1 MSQPAPL
8 NPLTLP
14 LHGSRLIEASAGTGK
29 TFTIALLYVRLV
41 LGGQHSEDH
50 SAFVRPL
57 TPPEILVVT
66 FTNAATQ
73 ELRERIRHRLVEAAA
88 VFRADH
94 QTNKEPRGCRR
105 GGHPTGMSDVAPTD
119 GFTAPPTRHP
129 SGGDPKADLDPLL
142 LQLRGQYPEATW
154 PACARRLEL
163 AAEWMDEAAVSTIH
177 SWCYRMLREHAFDS
191 GSLFSLNLENDQREL
206 EQEVVR
212 DYWRTFYYPLDADAL
227 GSITRYWK
235 SPDKLHEDVRKLLHE
250 SEALGSQRPAPADTL
265 NAAEAE
271 RSATLGTLKAPW
283 PAWLDELVPAL
294 EDAAK
299 RKAFKGQSFNAKSRA
314 SWLGA
319 LREWCESDLE
329 RPALTPAAWKR
340 LTPDGMT
347 EIWKEGAPP
356 CPAAWEALA
365 DMPAALNALPEPR
378 NDLLIHAVQWCK
390 VRMEREQERRAEMG
404 PNDLLTHLDR
414 ALQGPNKDALA
425 AQILRQ
431 FPVALID
438 EFQDTDPIQYRIFNA
453 VYDVA
458 NPRRDAAMLLIG
470 DPKQAIYAF
479 RGADIFTYLQ
489 ARQDTAGRH
498 VTLGTNFRSSRA
510 MVEAVNHCF
519 HYADQHPAGAFLFR
533 EEGGENPLPFLS
545 VAAKGRDEQLVHQ
558 GQPLPAMT
566 LWPLTSE
573 EPLSK
578 TAYQT
583 EMAERCAS
591 YMVELLAAAQSGN
604 KEGKSGF
611 QKGDDL
617 SPLKPSDMAVLV
629 NGLQEARAI
638 RLALASRG
646 VKSVYLSDHDKVFS
660 SPMAKQVER
669 WLRAC
674 AEPLASSRQAEAH
687 LRAALATPVLGLNLA
702 DLDHLQ
708 QNELAWE
715 ARVEQFSHYHR
726 LWQRQGVL
734 PLVRRMMVDFDIP
747 ARLLGEFEEGERL
760 LTDLLHLGEL
770 LQQAS
775 AELDGEHALIRFLY
789 EAITDPESH
798 GDSHKLRLESDADLV
813 KVVTIHKS
821 KGLEYPLVFLPFIAN
836 HRPVSDKD
844 IPLRWHDA
852 QGNLQLSLSADEETL
867 ATADRERLGEDLRK
881 LYVALTRARHATWLG
896 LASLQGLENSAL
908 GYLISGGKTI
918 APAEL
923 TTALEALAQGSEI
936 VVSEP
941 PAPTAQRLALSA
953 QSAEQN
959 AALDHARTPT
969 RPAKEHWWIAS
980 YSALRLSGTLT
991 APTATPLEPTT
1002 AQEATTFEVL
1012 DEPQDISL
1020 MPDDMESLRAKASL
1034 GNLSRESGVYEGLNE
1049 HFERTINNEWASAD
1063 TFHLHKFPR
1072 GPGPGTFLHGL
1083 LEWAGRQGFAAAAND
1098 QDSLNDMLWRRVQL
1112 RGWQAWQEPLASWL
1126 SALLTTPL
1134 PLAAPNQ
1141 QSVALTD
1148 LSSYQVELEFWLA
1161 AKRVN
1166 TQAIDA
1172 LVSKHLLPGVERP
1185 ALDADTLNGMLKGFI
1200 DLAFEHQGRFYVLD
1214 WKSNYLG
1221 PNDSNYEPE
1230 ALRQALLAKRYDLQ
1244 AALYLLAMHRLLKA
1258 RLPDYDP
1265 HQHLGG
1271 SMTVF
1276 LRGSRSPGRG
1286 VFSEPAPVE
1295 LIEAL
1300 DSLFAGA
1307 SFSSPAQEATV

>member
-41 LGGQHSEDH
+41 LGGQHSEDDT
-50 SAFVRPL
+50 AFIRPL

-73 ELRERIRHRLVEAAA
+73 ELRERIRHRLVEAAE
-88 VFRADH
+88 VFRKAPN
-94 QTNKEPRGCRR
+94 TKEA
-105 GGHPTGMSDVAPTD
+105 GHGEGLFPGMEKVAPKD
-119 GFTAPPTRHP
+119 GFTAPSEWPA
-129 SGGDPKADLDPLL
+129 SESADDPLL
-142 LQLRGQYPEATW
+142 VQLRSQYPEATW

-191 GSLFSLNLENDQREL
+191 GSLFSLNLENDQQEL

-212 DYWRTFYYPLDADAL
+212 DYWRTFYYPLDAEAL
-227 GSITRYWK
+227 GSITGYWK
-235 SPDKLHEDVRKLLHE
+235 SPDQLHGQVRKLLAE
-250 SEALGSQRPAPADTL
+250 SEALGSPRPAPEQTL
-265 NAAEAE
+265 SAAQAE
-271 RSATLGTLKAPW
+271 RSARLTELKAPW
-283 PAWLDELVPAL
+283 PAWLDDLVPAL

-314 SWLGA
+314 NWLGA
-319 LREWCESDLE
+319 LREWCDSDAT
-329 RPALTPAAWKR
+329 RPALTDAAWKR
-340 LTPDGMT
+340 LTPDGMA

-356 CPAAWEALA
+356 CPAAWAALA
-365 DMPAALNALPEPR
+365 ELPAALNALPEPR

-390 VRMEREQERRAEMG
+390 VRLEREQERRAEMG

-414 ALQGPNKDALA
+414 ALQGPNKETLA

-453 VYDVA
+453 VYEVA
-458 NPRRDAAMLLIG
+458 KPRRDAAMLLIG

-479 RGADIFTYLQ
+479 RGADIFTYLK
-489 ARQDTAGRH
+489 AREDTAGLH
-498 VTLGTNFRSSRA
+498 VTLGTNYRSSRA
-510 MVEAVNHCF
+510 MVDAVNHCF
-519 HYADQHPAGAFLFR
+519 RYADQHPAGAFLFR
-533 EEGGENPLPFLS
+533 EEGGDNPLPFLP
-545 VAAKGRDEQLVHQ
+545 VDAKGRREQLVHQ

-566 LWPLTSE
+566 LWPLAAD

-591 YMVELLAAAQSGN
+591 YMAELLSAGQQG
-604 KEGKSGF
+604 ESGF
-611 QKGDDL
+611 QTDDTL
-617 SPLKPSDMAVLV
+617 TLLKPSDMAVLV

-638 RLALASRG
+638 RQALASRG

-660 SPMAKQVER
+660 SPMAAQVER

-687 LRAALATPVLGLNLA
+687 LRAALATPALGLSLA
-702 DLDHLQ
+702 ELDHLQ

-715 ARVEQFSHYHR
+715 ERVEQFSHYHR

-747 ARLLGEFEEGERL
+747 ARLLAEFEEGERL

-775 AELDGEHALIRFLY
+775 AELDGEHALIRFLFD
-789 EAITDPESH
+789 AIADPESH

-836 HRPVSDKD
+836 HRPMKADDV
-844 IPLRWHDA
+844 PLRWHDSE
-852 QGNLQLSLSADEETL
+852 GNLQLSLEADDAIL

-896 LASLQGLENSAL
+896 LAPLKGLENSAM
-908 GYLISGGKTI
+908 GYLLKGGS
-918 APAEL
+918 
-923 TTALEALAQGSEI
+923 ALSPEALNNALDKLVEGSEI
-936 VVSEP
+936 QIHQP
-941 PAPTAQRLALSA
+941 PAPTAERVAQVEQSRALG
-953 QSAEQN
+953 
-959 AALDHARTPT
+959 HARTPT

-991 APTATPLEPTT
+991 APVLQPLEPTT
-1002 AQEATTFEVL
+1002 AQEATAFEML
-1012 DEPQDISL
+1012 DEPQ
-1020 MPDDMESLRAKASL
+1020 
-1034 GNLSRESGVYEGLNE
+1034 
-1049 HFERTINNEWASAD
+1049 ERSQPEA
-1063 TFHLHKFPR
+1063 FHLHKFPR

-1083 LEWAGRQGFAAAAND
+1083 LEWAGKQGFNTAAND
-1098 QDSLNDMLWRRVQL
+1098 MEALNDMLWRRVQL
-1112 RGWQAWQEPLASWL
+1112 RGWQAWQEPLAGWL

-1134 PLAAPNQ
+1134 PLAAPTP
-1141 QSVALTD
+1141 QSVALNE
-1148 LSSYQVELEFWLA
+1148 LESYQVELEFWFA

-1221 PNDSNYEPE
+1221 PNDSAYEPE
-1230 ALRQALLAKRYDLQ
+1230 ALRHALLAKRYDLQ

-1286 VFSEPAPVE
+1286 VVGEPAPVE

-1300 DSLFAGA
+1300 DSLFAGEPHA
-1307 SFSSPAQEATV
+1307 TQQEATA

>member
-41 LGGQHSEDH
+41 LGGQHSEDDT
-50 SAFVRPL
+50 AFVRPL

-88 VFRADH
+88 VFRH
-94 QTNKEPRGCRR
+94 QGED
-105 GGHPTGMSDVAPTD
+105 S
-119 GFTAPPTRHP
+119 
-129 SGGDPKADLDPLL
+129 LL
-142 LQLRGQYPEATW
+142 LALRSQYPEATW

-191 GSLFSLNLENDQREL
+191 GSLFSLNLENDQQEL

-212 DYWRTFYYPLDADAL
+212 DYWRTFYYPLDAEAL
-227 GSITRYWK
+227 GSITGYWK
-235 SPDKLHEDVRKLLHE
+235 SPDQLHGQVRKLLAE
-250 SEALGSQRPAPADTL
+250 SEALGSPRPAPEQTL
-265 NAAEAE
+265 SAAQAE
-271 RSATLGTLKAPW
+271 RSARLAELKAPW
-283 PAWLDELVPAL
+283 PAWLDDLVPAL

-314 SWLGA
+314 NWLGA
-319 LREWCESDLE
+319 LREWCDSDAT
-329 RPALTPAAWKR
+329 RPALTDAAWKR
-340 LTPDGMT
+340 LTPDGMA

-365 DMPAALNALPEPR
+365 ELPAALNALPEPR

-390 VRMEREQERRAEMG
+390 VRLEREQERRAEMG

-414 ALQGPNKDALA
+414 ALQGPNKEALA

-453 VYDVA
+453 VYEVA
-458 NPRRDAAMLLIG
+458 KPRRDAAMLLIG

-479 RGADIFTYLQ
+479 RGADIFTYLK
-489 ARQDTAGRH
+489 AREDTAGRH
-498 VTLGTNFRSSRA
+498 VTLGTNYRSSRA

-519 HYADQHPAGAFLFR
+519 RYADEHPAGAFLFR
-533 EEGGENPLPFLS
+533 EEGGDNPLPFLP
-545 VAAKGRDEQLVHQ
+545 VDAKGRSEQLIHQ

-566 LWPLTSE
+566 LWPLAAD

-591 YMVELLAAAQSGN
+591 YMAELLNAGQH
-604 KEGKSGF
+604 GKSGF
-611 QKGDDL
+611 QTDDAL
-617 SPLKPSDMAVLV
+617 TPLKPSDMAVLV

-638 RLALASRG
+638 RQALASRG

-660 SPMAKQVER
+660 SPMAAQVER

-687 LRAALATPVLGLNLA
+687 LRAALATPVLGLSLA
-702 DLDHLQ
+702 ELDHLQ

-715 ARVEQFSHYHR
+715 ERVEQFSHYHR

-734 PLVRRMMVDFDIP
+734 PLVRRIMVDFEIP
-747 ARLLGEFEEGERL
+747 ARLLAEFEEGERL

-775 AELDGEHALIRFLY
+775 AELDGEHALIRFLFD
-789 EAITDPESH
+789 AIADPESH

-836 HRPVSDKD
+836 HRPVKADD
-844 IPLRWHDA
+844 VPLRWHDSE
-852 QGNLQLSLSADEETL
+852 GNLQLSLEADDAIL

-896 LASLQGLENSAL
+896 LAPLKGLENSAL
-908 GYLISGGKTI
+908 GYLLTGGS
-918 APAEL
+918 PL
-923 TTALEALAQGSEI
+923 SPDALPKALDTLVEGSDI
-936 VVSEP
+936 HLGTP
-941 PAPTAQRLALSA
+941 PEPTADRVTPVAESSALG
-953 QSAEQN
+953 
-959 AALDHARTPT
+959 HARTPT

-991 APTATPLEPTT
+991 APVLPPLEPTT
-1002 AQEATTFEVL
+1002 AQEATAFEVL
-1012 DEPQDISL
+1012 DEPQ
-1020 MPDDMESLRAKASL
+1020 E
-1034 GNLSRESGVYEGLNE
+1034 LSQELSQ
-1049 HFERTINNEWASAD
+1049 ERSQPEAY
-1063 TFHLHKFPR
+1063 HLHKFPR

-1083 LEWAGRQGFAAAAND
+1083 LEWAGKQGFDAAAKDREA
-1098 QDSLNDMLWRRVQL
+1098 LNDMLWRRVQL
-1112 RGWQAWQEPLASWL
+1112 RGWQAWQEPLAGWL

-1134 PLAAPNQ
+1134 PLAAPTP
-1141 QSVALTD
+1141 QSVALNE
-1148 LSSYQVELEFWLA
+1148 LESYQVELEFWFA

-1221 PNDSNYEPE
+1221 PNDSAYEPE
-1230 ALRQALLAKRYDLQ
+1230 ALRHALLAKRYDLQ

-1286 VFSEPAPVE
+1286 VVGEPAPVE

-1300 DSLFAGA
+1300 DSLFAGEPHA
-1307 SFSSPAQEATV
+1307 IQQEATA

>member
-41 LGGQHSEDH
+41 LGGQHSEDDT
-50 SAFVRPL
+50 AFVRPL

-88 VFRADH
+88 VFRH
-94 QTNKEPRGCRR
+94 QGED
-105 GGHPTGMSDVAPTD
+105 S
-119 GFTAPPTRHP
+119 
-129 SGGDPKADLDPLL
+129 LL
-142 LQLRGQYPEATW
+142 LALRSQYPEVTW

-191 GSLFSLNLENDQREL
+191 GSLFSLNLENDQQEL

-212 DYWRTFYYPLDADAL
+212 DYWRTFYYPLDAEAL
-227 GSITRYWK
+227 GSITGYWK
-235 SPDKLHEDVRKLLHE
+235 SPDQLHGQVRKLLAE
-250 SEALGSQRPAPADTL
+250 SEALGSPRPAPEQTL
-265 NAAEAE
+265 SAAQAE
-271 RSATLGTLKAPW
+271 RSARLTELKAPW
-283 PAWLDELVPAL
+283 PAWLDDLVPAL

-314 SWLGA
+314 NWLGA
-319 LREWCESDLE
+319 LREWCDSDAT
-329 RPALTPAAWKR
+329 RPALTDAAWKR
-340 LTPDGMT
+340 LTPDGMA

-365 DMPAALNALPEPR
+365 ELPAALNALPEPR

-390 VRMEREQERRAEMG
+390 VRLEREQERRAEMG

-414 ALQGPNKDALA
+414 ALQGPNKEALA

-453 VYDVA
+453 VYEVA
-458 NPRRDAAMLLIG
+458 KPRRDAAMLLIG

-479 RGADIFTYLQ
+479 RGADIFTYLK
-489 ARQDTAGRH
+489 AREDTAGRH
-498 VTLGTNFRSSRA
+498 VTLGTNYRSSRA

-519 HYADQHPAGAFLFR
+519 RYADEHPAGAFLFR
-533 EEGGENPLPFLS
+533 EEGGDNPLPFLP
-545 VAAKGRDEQLVHQ
+545 VDAKGRSEQLIHQ

-566 LWPLTSE
+566 LWPLE
-573 EPLSK
+573 ADEPLSK

-591 YMVELLAAAQSGN
+591 YMAELLSAGQKG
-604 KEGKSGF
+604 ESGF
-611 QKGDDL
+611 QTDDAL
-617 SPLKPSDMAVLV
+617 TPLKPSDMAVLV

-638 RLALASRG
+638 RQALASRG

-660 SPMAKQVER
+660 SPMAAQVER

-687 LRAALATPVLGLNLA
+687 LRAALATPVLGLSLA
-702 DLDHLQ
+702 ELDHLQ

-715 ARVEQFSHYHR
+715 ERVEQFSHYHR

-747 ARLLGEFEEGERL
+747 ARLLAEFEEGERL

-775 AELDGEHALIRFLY
+775 AELDGEHALIRFLFD
-789 EAITDPESH
+789 AIADPESH

-836 HRPVSDKD
+836 HRPVKAEDV
-844 IPLRWHDA
+844 PLRWHDGE
-852 QGNLQLSLSADEETL
+852 GNLQLSLEADDAIL
-867 ATADRERLGEDLRK
+867 ATADRERLREDLRK

-896 LASLQGLENSAL
+896 LAPLKGLENSAL
-908 GYLISGGKTI
+908 GYLLKGGN
-918 APAEL
+918 
-923 TTALEALAQGSEI
+923 ALSPEALNKALDELVEGSEI
-936 VVSEP
+936 QIHQP
-941 PAPTAQRLALSA
+941 PAPTAERVATVEQSSALG
-953 QSAEQN
+953 
-959 AALDHARTPT
+959 HARTPT

-991 APTATPLEPTT
+991 APVLPPLEPTT
-1002 AQEATTFEVL
+1002 AQEATAFEVL
-1012 DEPQDISL
+1012 DEPQ
-1020 MPDDMESLRAKASL
+1020 E
-1034 GNLSRESGVYEGLNE
+1034 LSQELSQ
-1049 HFERTINNEWASAD
+1049 ERSQPEAY
-1063 TFHLHKFPR
+1063 HLHKFPR

-1083 LEWAGRQGFAAAAND
+1083 LEWAGKQGFDTAAND
-1098 QDSLNDMLWRRVQL
+1098 MDALNDMLWRRVQL
-1112 RGWQAWQEPLASWL
+1112 RGWQAWQEPLAGWL

-1134 PLAAPNQ
+1134 PLAAPTP
-1141 QSVALTD
+1141 QSVALNE
-1148 LSSYQVELEFWLA
+1148 LESYQVELEFWFA

-1221 PNDSNYEPE
+1221 PNDSAYEPE
-1230 ALRQALLAKRYDLQ
+1230 ALRHALLAKRYDLQ

-1286 VFSEPAPVE
+1286 VVGEPAPVE

-1300 DSLFAGA
+1300 DSLFAGEPHA
-1307 SFSSPAQEATV
+1307 IQQEATA

>member
-1 MSQPAPL
+1 MTQPTPL

-41 LGGQHSEDH
+41 LGGQHSDDDT
-50 SAFVRPL
+50 AFVRPL

-73 ELRERIRHRLVEAAA
+73 ELRERIRNRLVEAAG
-88 VFRADH
+88 VFRKAPDA
-94 QTNKEPRGCRR
+94 KEA
-105 GGHPTGMSDVAPTD
+105 GHGEGLFPGMEKVAPRD
-119 GFTAPPTRHP
+119 GFTAPSEWPASEP
-129 SGGDPKADLDPLL
+129 SDDPLL
-142 LQLRGQYPEATW
+142 LQLRDQYDEATW

-191 GSLFSLNLENDQREL
+191 GSLFSLDLENDQHEL

-212 DYWRTFYYPLDADAL
+212 DYWRTFYYPLDAEAL
-227 GSITRYWK
+227 GHITRYWK
-235 SPDKLHEDVRKLLHE
+235 SPDELHAQVARLLAE
-250 SEALGSQRPAPADTL
+250 SDALGSQRPDPAETL
-265 NAAEAE
+265 SAAEAE
-271 RSATLGTLKAPW
+271 RQATLSTLKAPW

-314 SWLGA
+314 NWLGA
-319 LREWCESDLE
+319 LREWSESDLE

-340 LTPDGMT
+340 LTPDGMA
-347 EIWKEGAPP
+347 EIWKDGAPP

-365 DMPAALNALPEPR
+365 ELPAALKALPEPR

-390 VRMEREQERRAEMG
+390 VRLEREQERRAEMG
-404 PNDLLTHLDR
+404 PNDLLSHLDR

-453 VYDVA
+453 VYEVA
-458 NPRRDAAMLLIG
+458 KPRRDAAILLIG

-519 HYADQHPAGAFLFR
+519 AYADRQPAGAFLFR
-533 EEGGENPLPFLS
+533 EEGGDNPLPFQP
-545 VAAKGRDEQLVHQ
+545 VTAKGRDEQLVHQ

-566 LWPLTSE
+566 LWALPSD

-591 YMVELLAAAQSGN
+591 HMTELLSAGQQA
-604 KEGKSGF
+604 ESGF
-611 QKGDDL
+611 QKGDPL
-617 SPLKPSDMAVLV
+617 TPLKPSDMAVLV

-660 SPMAKQVER
+660 SPMAGQVER

-687 LRAALATPVLGLNLA
+687 LRAALATPVLGLSLA

-708 QNELAWE
+708 QSELAWE

-747 ARLLGEFEEGERL
+747 ARLLTAFEDGERL

-775 AELDGEHALIRFLY
+775 QELDGEHALIRFLY
-789 EAITDPESH
+789 DAIADPESH

-844 IPLRWHDA
+844 LPLRWHDA
-852 QGNLQLSLSADEETL
+852 HGNLQLSLSADEDTL

-896 LASLQGLENSAL
+896 LAPLKGLENSAI
-908 GYLISGGKTI
+908 GHLINGGKTL
-918 APAEL
+918 APEELAAKLAEL
-923 TTALEALAQGSEI
+923 TEGSDIRVNAPPEPTAL
-936 VVSEP
+936 
-941 PAPTAQRLALSA
+941 RLAPPQQTTTLG
-953 QSAEQN
+953 
-959 AALDHARTPT
+959 HARTPT

-991 APTATPLEPTT
+991 APVLTPLEPTT
-1002 AQEATTFEVL
+1002 AQEATAFEVL
-1012 DEPQDISL
+1012 DEPQ
-1020 MPDDMESLRAKASL
+1020 E
-1034 GNLSRESGVYEGLNE
+1034 LSQELSQLAQPE
-1049 HFERTINNEWASAD
+1049 

-1083 LEWAGRQGFAAAAND
+1083 LEWAGKEGFESAAT
-1098 QDSLNDMLWRRVQL
+1098 DSDGLDDMLWRRVQL
-1112 RGWQAWQEPLASWL
+1112 RGWQAWQAPLAGWL
-1126 SALLTTPL
+1126 TTLLTTPL
-1134 PLAAPNQ
+1134 PLNKSD
-1141 QSVALTD
+1141 SVPLTE
-1148 LSSYQVELEFWLA
+1148 LGSYQVELEFWFA
-1161 AKRVN
+1161 AKEVD

-1221 PNDSNYEPE
+1221 PDDSAYEPE
-1230 ALRQALLAKRYDLQ
+1230 ALRQALLTKRYDLQ

-1258 RLPDYDP
+1258 RLPDYNP

-1286 VFSEPAPVE
+1286 VFAEPAPVE

-1300 DSLFAGA
+1300 DALFAGEPV
-1307 SFSSPAQEATV
+1307 STTSQEATL

>member
-41 LGGQHSEDH
+41 LGGQHSEDDT
-50 SAFVRPL
+50 AFVRPL

-88 VFRADH
+88 VFRH
-94 QTNKEPRGCRR
+94 QGED
-105 GGHPTGMSDVAPTD
+105 S
-119 GFTAPPTRHP
+119 
-129 SGGDPKADLDPLL
+129 LL
-142 LQLRGQYPEATW
+142 LALRSQYPEATW

-191 GSLFSLNLENDQREL
+191 GSLFSLNLENDQQEL

-212 DYWRTFYYPLDADAL
+212 DYWRTFYYPLDAEAL
-227 GSITRYWK
+227 GSITGYWK
-235 SPDKLHEDVRKLLHE
+235 SPDQLHGQVRKLLAE
-250 SEALGSQRPAPADTL
+250 SEALGSPRPAPEQTL
-265 NAAEAE
+265 SAAQAE
-271 RSATLGTLKAPW
+271 RSARLTELKAPW
-283 PAWLDELVPAL
+283 PAWLDDLVPAL

-314 SWLGA
+314 NWLGA
-319 LREWCESDLE
+319 LREWCDSDAT
-329 RPALTPAAWKR
+329 RPALTDAAWKR
-340 LTPDGMT
+340 LTPDGMA

-365 DMPAALNALPEPR
+365 ELPAALNALPEPR

-390 VRMEREQERRAEMG
+390 VRLEREQERRAEMG

-414 ALQGPNKDALA
+414 ALQGPNKEALA

-453 VYDVA
+453 VYEVA
-458 NPRRDAAMLLIG
+458 KPRRDAAMLLIG

-479 RGADIFTYLQ
+479 RGADIFTYLK
-489 ARQDTAGRH
+489 AREDTAGRH

-510 MVEAVNHCF
+510 MVAAVNHCF
-519 HYADQHPAGAFLFR
+519 RYADQHPAGAFLFR
-533 EEGGENPLPFLS
+533 EEGGNNPLPFLP
-545 VAAKGRDEQLVHQ
+545 VDAKGRHEQLVHQ

-566 LWPLTSE
+566 LWPLAAD

-591 YMVELLAAAQSGN
+591 YMAELLNAGQH
-604 KEGKSGF
+604 GKSGF
-611 QKGDDL
+611 QTEDTL
-617 SPLKPSDMAVLV
+617 IPLKPSDMAVLV

-638 RLALASRG
+638 RQALASRG

-660 SPMAKQVER
+660 SPMAAQVER

-687 LRAALATPVLGLNLA
+687 LRAALATPALGLSLA
-702 DLDHLQ
+702 ELDHLQ

-715 ARVEQFSHYHR
+715 ERVEQFSHYHR

-734 PLVRRMMVDFDIP
+734 PLVRRMMVDFEIP
-747 ARLLGEFEEGERL
+747 ARLLAEFEEGERL

-775 AELDGEHALIRFLY
+775 AELDGEHALIRFLFD
-789 EAITDPESH
+789 AIADPESH

-836 HRPVSDKD
+836 HRPVKAEDV
-844 IPLRWHDA
+844 PLRWHDGE
-852 QGNLQLSLSADEETL
+852 GNLQLSLEADDAIL

-896 LASLQGLENSAL
+896 LAPLKGLENSAL
-908 GYLISGGKTI
+908 GYLLTGGS
-918 APAEL
+918 PL
-923 TTALEALAQGSEI
+923 SPDALPKALDTLVEGSDI
-936 VVSEP
+936 HLGTP
-941 PAPTAQRLALSA
+941 PEPTADRVTPVAESSALG
-953 QSAEQN
+953 
-959 AALDHARTPT
+959 HARTPT

-991 APTATPLEPTT
+991 APVLPPLEPTT
-1002 AQEATTFEVL
+1002 AQEATAFEVL
-1012 DEPQDISL
+1012 DEPQ
-1020 MPDDMESLRAKASL
+1020 E
-1034 GNLSRESGVYEGLNE
+1034 LSQELSQ
-1049 HFERTINNEWASAD
+1049 ERSQPEAY
-1063 TFHLHKFPR
+1063 HLHKFPR

-1083 LEWAGRQGFAAAAND
+1083 LEWAGKQGFDAAAKDREA
-1098 QDSLNDMLWRRVQL
+1098 LNDMLWRRVQL
-1112 RGWQAWQEPLASWL
+1112 RGWQAWQEPLAGWL

-1134 PLAAPNQ
+1134 PLAAPTP
-1141 QSVALTD
+1141 QSVALNE
-1148 LSSYQVELEFWLA
+1148 LESYQVELEFWFA

-1221 PNDSNYEPE
+1221 PNDSAYEPE
-1230 ALRQALLAKRYDLQ
+1230 ALRHALLAKRYDLQ

-1286 VFSEPAPVE
+1286 VVGEPAPVE

-1300 DSLFAGA
+1300 DSLFAGEPHA
-1307 SFSSPAQEATV
+1307 IQQEATA

>member
-41 LGGQHSEDH
+41 LGGQHSEDDT
-50 SAFVRPL
+50 AFVRPL

-88 VFRADH
+88 VFRH
-94 QTNKEPRGCRR
+94 QGED
-105 GGHPTGMSDVAPTD
+105 S
-119 GFTAPPTRHP
+119 
-129 SGGDPKADLDPLL
+129 LL
-142 LQLRGQYPEATW
+142 LALRSQYPEATW

-191 GSLFSLNLENDQREL
+191 GSLFSLNLENDQQEL

-212 DYWRTFYYPLDADAL
+212 DYWRTFYYPLDAEAL
-227 GSITRYWK
+227 GSITGYWK
-235 SPDKLHEDVRKLLHE
+235 SPDQLHGQVRKLLAE
-250 SEALGSQRPAPADTL
+250 SEALGSPRPAPEQTL
-265 NAAEAE
+265 SAAQAE
-271 RSATLGTLKAPW
+271 RSARLTELKAPW
-283 PAWLDELVPAL
+283 PAWLDDLVPAL

-314 SWLGA
+314 NWLGA
-319 LREWCESDLE
+319 LREWCDSDAT
-329 RPALTPAAWKR
+329 RPALTDAAWKR
-340 LTPDGMT
+340 LTPDGMA

-365 DMPAALNALPEPR
+365 ELPAALNALPEPR

-390 VRMEREQERRAEMG
+390 VRLEREQERRAEMG

-414 ALQGPNKDALA
+414 ALQGPNKEALA

-453 VYDVA
+453 VYEVA
-458 NPRRDAAMLLIG
+458 KPRRDATMLLIG

-479 RGADIFTYLQ
+479 RGADIFTYLK
-489 ARQDTAGRH
+489 AREDTAGRH
-498 VTLGTNFRSSRA
+498 VTLGTNYRSSRA

-519 HYADQHPAGAFLFR
+519 RYADEHPAGAFLFR
-533 EEGGENPLPFLS
+533 EEGGDNPLPFLP
-545 VAAKGRDEQLVHQ
+545 VEAKGRHERLVHQ

-566 LWPLTSE
+566 LWPLE
-573 EPLSK
+573 ADEPLSK

-591 YMVELLAAAQSGN
+591 YMAELLSAGQKG
-604 KEGKSGF
+604 ESGF
-611 QKGDDL
+611 KTDDTL
-617 SPLKPSDMAVLV
+617 TPLKPSDMAVLV

-638 RLALASRG
+638 RQALASRG

-660 SPMAKQVER
+660 SPMAAQVER

-687 LRAALATPVLGLNLA
+687 LRAALATPVLGLSLA
-702 DLDHLQ
+702 ELDHLQ

-715 ARVEQFSHYHR
+715 ERVEQFSHYHR

-734 PLVRRMMVDFDIP
+734 PLVRRMMVDFEIP
-747 ARLLGEFEEGERL
+747 ARLLAEFEEGERL

-775 AELDGEHALIRFLY
+775 AELDGEHALIRFLFD
-789 EAITDPESH
+789 AIADPESH

-836 HRPVSDKD
+836 HRPVKAEDV
-844 IPLRWHDA
+844 PLRWHDGE
-852 QGNLQLSLSADEETL
+852 GNLQLSLEADDTIL

-896 LASLQGLENSAL
+896 LAPLKGLENSAL
-908 GYLISGGKTI
+908 GYLLKGGN
-918 APAEL
+918 
-923 TTALEALAQGSEI
+923 ALSPEALNNALDKLVEGSEI
-936 VVSEP
+936 QIHQP
-941 PAPTAQRLALSA
+941 PAPTAERVATV
-953 QSAEQN
+953 EQN
-959 AALDHARTPT
+959 SALGHARTPT

-991 APTATPLEPTT
+991 APELPPLEPTT
-1002 AQEATTFEVL
+1002 AQEATAFEVL
-1012 DEPQDISL
+1012 DEPR
-1020 MPDDMESLRAKASL
+1020 E
-1034 GNLSRESGVYEGLNE
+1034 LSQ
-1049 HFERTINNEWASAD
+1049 ERSQLEA
-1063 TFHLHKFPR
+1063 FHLHKFPR

-1083 LEWAGRQGFAAAAND
+1083 LEWAGKQGFDTAAKD
-1098 QDSLNDMLWRRVQL
+1098 RETLNDMLWRRVQL
-1112 RGWQAWQEPLASWL
+1112 RGWQAWQEPLAGWL

-1134 PLAAPNQ
+1134 PLAAPTP
-1141 QSVALTD
+1141 QSVALNE
-1148 LSSYQVELEFWLA
+1148 LESYQVELEFWFA

-1221 PNDSNYEPE
+1221 PNDSAYEPE
-1230 ALRQALLAKRYDLQ
+1230 ALRHALLAKRYDLQ

-1286 VFSEPAPVE
+1286 VVGEPAPVE

-1300 DSLFAGA
+1300 DSLFAGEPHA
-1307 SFSSPAQEATV
+1307 IQQEATA

>member
-41 LGGQHSEDH
+41 LGGQHSDDDT
-50 SAFVRPL
+50 AFVRPL

-88 VFRADH
+88 VFRH
-94 QTNKEPRGCRR
+94 QGED
-105 GGHPTGMSDVAPTD
+105 S
-119 GFTAPPTRHP
+119 
-129 SGGDPKADLDPLL
+129 LL
-142 LQLRGQYPEATW
+142 LALRSQYPEATW

-191 GSLFSLNLENDQREL
+191 GSLFSLNLENDQQEL

-212 DYWRTFYYPLDADAL
+212 DYWRTFYYPLDAEAL
-227 GSITRYWK
+227 GSITSYWK
-235 SPDKLHEDVRKLLHE
+235 SPDQLHGQVRKLLAE
-250 SEALGSQRPAPADTL
+250 SEALGSPRPAPEQTL
-265 NAAEAE
+265 SAAQAE
-271 RSATLGTLKAPW
+271 RSARLAELKAPW
-283 PAWLDELVPAL
+283 PAWLNDLVPAL

-314 SWLGA
+314 NWLSS
-319 LREWCESDLE
+319 LREWCDSDAT

-340 LTPDGMT
+340 LTPEGMA

-365 DMPAALNALPEPR
+365 ELPAALNTLPEPR

-390 VRMEREQERRAEMG
+390 VRLEREQERRAEMG

-414 ALQGPNKDALA
+414 ALQGPNKEALA

-453 VYDVA
+453 VYGVA

-479 RGADIFTYLQ
+479 RGADIFTYLK
-489 ARQDTAGRH
+489 AREDTAGRH

-519 HYADQHPAGAFLFR
+519 RYADEHPAGAFLFR
-533 EEGGENPLPFLS
+533 EEGGNNPLPFLP
-545 VAAKGRDEQLVHQ
+545 VEAKGRSEQLIHQ

-566 LWPLTSE
+566 LWPLAAD
-573 EPLSK
+573 EPLAK

-591 YMVELLAAAQSGN
+591 YMAELLSAGQQ
-604 KEGKSGF
+604 GKSGF
-611 QKGDDL
+611 QTDDTL
-617 SPLKPSDMAVLV
+617 IPLKPSDMAVLV

-638 RLALASRG
+638 RQALASRG

-660 SPMAKQVER
+660 SPMAAQVER

-687 LRAALATPVLGLNLA
+687 LRAALATPVLGLSLA
-702 DLDHLQ
+702 ELDHLQ

-715 ARVEQFSHYHR
+715 ERVEQFSHYHR

-747 ARLLGEFEEGERL
+747 ARLLAEFEEGERL

-775 AELDGEHALIRFLY
+775 AELDGEHALIRFLFD
-789 EAITDPESH
+789 AIADPESH
-798 GDSHKLRLESDADLV
+798 GDSHKLRLESDEDLV

-836 HRPVSDKD
+836 HRPVKAEDV
-844 IPLRWHDA
+844 PLRWHDGE
-852 QGNLQLSLSADEETL
+852 GNLQLSLEADDAIL

-896 LASLQGLENSAL
+896 LAPLKGLENSAL
-908 GYLISGGKTI
+908 GYLLKGGN
-918 APAEL
+918 
-923 TTALEALAQGSEI
+923 ALSPEALNKALGELVEGSEI
-936 VVSEP
+936 QVHQP
-941 PAPTAQRLALSA
+941 PAPTTERVAQVA
-953 QSAEQN
+953 QSSE
-959 AALDHARTPT
+959 LGHARTPT

-980 YSALRLSGTLT
+980 YSALRLSGTLI
-991 APTATPLEPTT
+991 APVLPPLEPTT
-1002 AQEATTFEVL
+1002 AQEATAFEVL
-1012 DEPQDISL
+1012 DEPRD
-1020 MPDDMESLRAKASL
+1020 
-1034 GNLSRESGVYEGLNE
+1034 LSQPEAY
-1049 HFERTINNEWASAD
+1049 
-1063 TFHLHKFPR
+1063 HLHKFPR

-1083 LEWAGRQGFAAAAND
+1083 LEWAGKQGFDTAANNMD
-1098 QDSLNDMLWRRVQL
+1098 ALNDMLWRRVQL
-1112 RGWQAWQEPLASWL
+1112 RGWQAWQEPLAGWL
-1126 SALLTTPL
+1126 STLLTTPL
-1134 PLAAPNQ
+1134 PLAAPTP
-1141 QSVALTD
+1141 QSVALND
-1148 LSSYQVELEFWLA
+1148 LESYQVELEFWFA

-1166 TQAIDA
+1166 TQAIDT

-1221 PNDSNYEPE
+1221 PNDSAYELE
-1230 ALRQALLAKRYDLQ
+1230 ALRHALLAKRYDLQ

-1286 VFSEPAPVE
+1286 VVGEPAPVE

-1300 DSLFAGA
+1300 DSLFAGEPHA
-1307 SFSSPAQEATV
+1307 TQQEATA

>member
-41 LGGQHSEDH
+41 LGGQHSEDDT
-50 SAFVRPL
+50 AFVRPL

-88 VFRADH
+88 VFRH
-94 QTNKEPRGCRR
+94 QGED
-105 GGHPTGMSDVAPTD
+105 S
-119 GFTAPPTRHP
+119 
-129 SGGDPKADLDPLL
+129 LL
-142 LQLRGQYPEATW
+142 LALRSQYPEVTW

-191 GSLFSLNLENDQREL
+191 GSLFSLNLENDQQEL

-212 DYWRTFYYPLDADAL
+212 DYWRTFYYPLDAEAL
-227 GSITRYWK
+227 GSITGYWK
-235 SPDKLHEDVRKLLHE
+235 SPDQLHGQVRKLLAE
-250 SEALGSQRPAPADTL
+250 SEALGSPRPAPEQTL
-265 NAAEAE
+265 SAAQAE
-271 RSATLGTLKAPW
+271 RSARLAELKAPW
-283 PAWLDELVPAL
+283 PAWLDDLVPAL

-314 SWLGA
+314 NWLGA
-319 LREWCESDLE
+319 LREWCDSDATH
-329 RPALTPAAWKR
+329 PALTDAAWRR
-340 LTPDGMT
+340 LTPDGMA

-365 DMPAALNALPEPR
+365 ELPAALNALPEPR

-390 VRMEREQERRAEMG
+390 VRLEREQERRAEMG

-414 ALQGPNKDALA
+414 ALQGPNKEALA

-453 VYDVA
+453 VYEVA
-458 NPRRDAAMLLIG
+458 KPRRDATMLLIG

-479 RGADIFTYLQ
+479 RGADIFTYLK
-489 ARQDTAGRH
+489 AREDTAGRH
-498 VTLGTNFRSSRA
+498 VTLGTNYRSSRA

-519 HYADQHPAGAFLFR
+519 RYADEHPAGAFLFR
-533 EEGGENPLPFLS
+533 EEGGDNPLPFLP
-545 VAAKGRDEQLVHQ
+545 VEAKGRSEQLIHQ

-566 LWPLTSE
+566 LWPLE
-573 EPLSK
+573 ADEPLSK

-591 YMVELLAAAQSGN
+591 YMAELLSAGQKG
-604 KEGKSGF
+604 ESGF
-611 QKGDDL
+611 QTDDTL
-617 SPLKPSDMAVLV
+617 TPLKPSDMAVLV

-638 RLALASRG
+638 RQALASRG

-660 SPMAKQVER
+660 SPMAAQVER

-687 LRAALATPVLGLNLA
+687 LRAALATPVLGLSLA
-702 DLDHLQ
+702 ELDHLQ

-715 ARVEQFSHYHR
+715 ERVEQFSHYHR

-747 ARLLGEFEEGERL
+747 ARLLAEFEEGERL

-775 AELDGEHALIRFLY
+775 AELDGEHALIRFLFD
-789 EAITDPESH
+789 AIADPESH

-836 HRPVSDKD
+836 HRPVKAEDV
-844 IPLRWHDA
+844 PLRWHDGE
-852 QGNLQLSLSADEETL
+852 GNLQLSLEADDAIL

-896 LASLQGLENSAL
+896 LAPLKGLENSAL
-908 GYLISGGKTI
+908 GYLLTGGS
-918 APAEL
+918 PL
-923 TTALEALAQGSEI
+923 SPDALPKALDTLVEGSDI
-936 VVSEP
+936 HLGTP
-941 PAPTAQRLALSA
+941 PEPTADRVTPVAESSALG
-953 QSAEQN
+953 
-959 AALDHARTPT
+959 HARTPT

-991 APTATPLEPTT
+991 APVLQPLEPTT
-1002 AQEATTFEVL
+1002 AQEATAFEVL
-1012 DEPQDISL
+1012 DEPRD
-1020 MPDDMESLRAKASL
+1020 
-1034 GNLSRESGVYEGLNE
+1034 LSQPEAY
-1049 HFERTINNEWASAD
+1049 
-1063 TFHLHKFPR
+1063 HLHKFPR

-1083 LEWAGRQGFAAAAND
+1083 LEWAGKQGFNTAAND
-1098 QDSLNDMLWRRVQL
+1098 KDALNDMLWRRVQL
-1112 RGWQAWQEPLASWL
+1112 RGWQAWQEPLAGWL

-1134 PLAAPNQ
+1134 PLAAPTP
-1141 QSVALTD
+1141 QSVALNA
-1148 LSSYQVELEFWLA
+1148 LESYQVELEFWFA

-1221 PNDSNYEPE
+1221 PNDSAYEPE
-1230 ALRQALLAKRYDLQ
+1230 ALRHALLAKRYDLQ

-1286 VFSEPAPVE
+1286 VVGEPAPVE

-1300 DSLFAGA
+1300 DSLFAGEPHA
-1307 SFSSPAQEATV
+1307 TQQEATA

>member
-41 LGGQHSEDH
+41 LGGQHSEDDT
-50 SAFVRPL
+50 AFVRPL

-88 VFRADH
+88 VFRH
-94 QTNKEPRGCRR
+94 QGED
-105 GGHPTGMSDVAPTD
+105 S
-119 GFTAPPTRHP
+119 
-129 SGGDPKADLDPLL
+129 LL
-142 LQLRGQYPEATW
+142 LALRSQYPEATW

-191 GSLFSLNLENDQREL
+191 GSLFSLNLENDQQEL

-212 DYWRTFYYPLDADAL
+212 DYWRTFYYPLDAEAL
-227 GSITRYWK
+227 GSITGYWK
-235 SPDKLHEDVRKLLHE
+235 SPDQLHGQVRKLLAE
-250 SEALGSQRPAPADTL
+250 SEALGSPRPAPEQTL
-265 NAAEAE
+265 SAAQAE
-271 RSATLGTLKAPW
+271 RSARLAELKAPW
-283 PAWLDELVPAL
+283 PAWLDDLVPAL

-314 SWLGA
+314 NWLGA
-319 LREWCESDLE
+319 LREWCDSDAT
-329 RPALTPAAWKR
+329 RPALTDAAWKR
-340 LTPDGMT
+340 LTPDGMA

-365 DMPAALNALPEPR
+365 ELPAALNALPEPR

-390 VRMEREQERRAEMG
+390 VRLEREQERRAEMG

-414 ALQGPNKDALA
+414 ALQGPNKEALA

-453 VYDVA
+453 VYEVA
-458 NPRRDAAMLLIG
+458 KPRRDAAMLLIG

-479 RGADIFTYLQ
+479 RGADIFTYLK
-489 ARQDTAGRH
+489 AREDTAGRH

-510 MVEAVNHCF
+510 MVAAVNHCF
-519 HYADQHPAGAFLFR
+519 RYADQHPAGAFLFR
-533 EEGGENPLPFLS
+533 EEGGDNPLPFLP
-545 VAAKGRDEQLVHQ
+545 VDAKGRHEQLVHQ

-566 LWPLTSE
+566 LWPLAAD

-591 YMVELLAAAQSGN
+591 YMAELLNAGQH
-604 KEGKSGF
+604 GKSGF
-611 QKGDDL
+611 QTEDTL
-617 SPLKPSDMAVLV
+617 IPLKPSDMAVLV

-638 RLALASRG
+638 RQALASRG

-660 SPMAKQVER
+660 SPMAAQVER

-687 LRAALATPVLGLNLA
+687 LRAALATPALGLSLA
-702 DLDHLQ
+702 ELDHLQ

-715 ARVEQFSHYHR
+715 ERVEQFSHYHR

-734 PLVRRMMVDFDIP
+734 PLVRRMMVDFEIP
-747 ARLLGEFEEGERL
+747 ARLLAEFEEGERL

-775 AELDGEHALIRFLY
+775 AELDGEHALIRFLFD
-789 EAITDPESH
+789 AIADPESH

-836 HRPVSDKD
+836 HRPVKAEDV
-844 IPLRWHDA
+844 PLRWHDGE
-852 QGNLQLSLSADEETL
+852 GNLQLSLEADDAIL

-896 LASLQGLENSAL
+896 LAPLKGLENSAL
-908 GYLISGGKTI
+908 GYLLTGGS
-918 APAEL
+918 PL
-923 TTALEALAQGSEI
+923 SPDALPKALDTLVEGSDI
-936 VVSEP
+936 HLGTP
-941 PAPTAQRLALSA
+941 PEPTAERVATVEQSSALG
-953 QSAEQN
+953 
-959 AALDHARTPT
+959 HARTPT

-991 APTATPLEPTT
+991 APVLPPLEPTT
-1002 AQEATTFEVL
+1002 AQEATAFEVL
-1012 DEPQDISL
+1012 DEPQ
-1020 MPDDMESLRAKASL
+1020 E
-1034 GNLSRESGVYEGLNE
+1034 LSQELSQ
-1049 HFERTINNEWASAD
+1049 ERSQPEAY
-1063 TFHLHKFPR
+1063 HLHKFPR

-1083 LEWAGRQGFAAAAND
+1083 LEWAGKQGFDAAAKDREA
-1098 QDSLNDMLWRRVQL
+1098 LNDMLWRRVQL
-1112 RGWQAWQEPLASWL
+1112 RGWQAWQEPLAGWL

-1134 PLAAPNQ
+1134 PLAAPTP
-1141 QSVALTD
+1141 QSVALNE
-1148 LSSYQVELEFWLA
+1148 LESYQVELEFWFA

-1221 PNDSNYEPE
+1221 PNDSAYEPE
-1230 ALRQALLAKRYDLQ
+1230 ALRHALLAKRYDLQ

-1286 VFSEPAPVE
+1286 VVGEPAPVE

-1300 DSLFAGA
+1300 DSLFAGEPHA
-1307 SFSSPAQEATV
+1307 IQQEATA

>member
-41 LGGQHSEDH
+41 LGGQHSDDDT
-50 SAFVRPL
+50 AFVRPL

-88 VFRADH
+88 VFRKAPN
-94 QTNKEPRGCRR
+94 TKEA
-105 GGHPTGMSDVAPTD
+105 GHGEGLFPGMEKVAPKD
-119 GFTAPPTRHP
+119 GFTAPSQWPA
-129 SGGDPKADLDPLL
+129 SESADDPLL
-142 LQLRGQYPEATW
+142 VQLRSQYPEATW

-191 GSLFSLNLENDQREL
+191 GSLFSLNLENDQQEL

-212 DYWRTFYYPLDADAL
+212 DYWRTFYYPLDAEAL
-227 GSITRYWK
+227 GSITSYWK
-235 SPDKLHEDVRKLLHE
+235 SPDQLHQDVRKLLHE
-250 SEALGSQRPAPADTL
+250 SDALGAPRPEPTHTL
-265 NAAEAE
+265 STAAAE
-271 RSATLGTLKAPW
+271 RSALLSTLKAPW
-283 PAWLDELVPAL
+283 PAWLDDLVPAL
-294 EDAAK
+294 EDAAT

-314 SWLGA
+314 NWLGA
-319 LREWCESDLE
+319 LREWSDTDLE

-340 LTPDGMT
+340 LTPEGMA

-365 DMPAALNALPEPR
+365 ELPAALNTLPEPR

-390 VRMEREQERRAEMG
+390 VRLEREQERRAEMG

-414 ALQGPNKDALA
+414 ALQGPNKEALA

-453 VYDVA
+453 VYEVA

-479 RGADIFTYLQ
+479 RGADIFTYLT
-489 ARQDTAGRH
+489 AREDTAGRH

-519 HYADQHPAGAFLFR
+519 RYADQHTAGAFLFR
-533 EEGGENPLPFLS
+533 EEGGDNPLPFLP
-545 VAAKGRDEQLVHQ
+545 VDAKGRSEQLVHQ

-566 LWPLTSE
+566 LWPLE
-573 EPLSK
+573 ADEPLSK

-591 YMVELLAAAQSGN
+591 YMAELLSAGQQ
-604 KEGKSGF
+604 GKSGF
-611 QKGDDL
+611 QTDDAL
-617 SPLKPSDMAVLV
+617 TPLKPSDMAVLV

-660 SPMAKQVER
+660 SPMAAQVER

-687 LRAALATPVLGLNLA
+687 LRAALATPVLGLSLA
-702 DLDHLQ
+702 NLDHLQ

-715 ARVEQFSHYHR
+715 ERVEQFSRYHR

-734 PLVRRMMVDFDIP
+734 PLVRRIMVDFDIP
-747 ARLLGEFEEGERL
+747 ARLLAAFEEGERL

-775 AELDGEHALIRFLY
+775 AELDGEHALIRFLFD
-789 EAITDPESH
+789 AIADPESH

-836 HRPVSDKD
+836 HRPVKAEDV
-844 IPLRWHDA
+844 PLRWHDSE
-852 QGNLQLSLSADEETL
+852 GNLKLSLDADETTL

-896 LASLQGLENSAL
+896 LAPLKELENSAL
-908 GYLISGGKTI
+908 GYLLKGGSALSPETLNN
-918 APAEL
+918 ALDEL
-923 TTALEALAQGSEI
+923 VKGSEI
-936 VVSEP
+936 QIHQP
-941 PAPTAQRLALSA
+941 PAPTAERVA
-953 QSAEQN
+953 QVKQSSE
-959 AALDHARTPT
+959 LGHARTPT

-991 APTATPLEPTT
+991 APLLPPLEPTT
-1002 AQEATTFEVL
+1002 AQEATAFEVL
-1012 DEPQDISL
+1012 DEPRD
-1020 MPDDMESLRAKASL
+1020 
-1034 GNLSRESGVYEGLNE
+1034 LSEPEAY
-1049 HFERTINNEWASAD
+1049 
-1063 TFHLHKFPR
+1063 HLHKFPR

-1083 LEWAGRQGFAAAAND
+1083 LEWAGKQGFNTAAND
-1098 QDSLNDMLWRRVQL
+1098 IDALNDMLWRRVQL
-1112 RGWQAWQEPLASWL
+1112 RGWQAWQEPLAGWL

-1134 PLAAPNQ
+1134 PLAAPTP
-1141 QSVALTD
+1141 QSVALNE
-1148 LSSYQVELEFWLA
+1148 LESYQVELEFWFA

-1221 PNDSNYEPE
+1221 PNDSAYEPE
-1230 ALRQALLAKRYDLQ
+1230 ALRHALLAKRYDLQ

-1286 VFSEPAPVE
+1286 VVGEPAPVE

-1300 DSLFAGA
+1300 DSLFAGEPHA
-1307 SFSSPAQEATV
+1307 TQQEATA

>member
-41 LGGQHSEDH
+41 LGGQHSDDET
-50 SAFVRPL
+50 AFVRPL

-73 ELRERIRHRLVEAAA
+73 ELRERIRHRLVEAAS
-88 VFRADH
+88 VFRD
-94 QTNKEPRGCRR
+94 QGE
-105 GGHPTGMSDVAPTD
+105 
-119 GFTAPPTRHP
+119 
-129 SGGDPKADLDPLL
+129 DPLL
-142 LQLRGQYPEATW
+142 LALRSQYPEPTW

-191 GSLFSLNLENDQREL
+191 GSLFSLNLENDQQEL

-212 DYWRTFYYPLDADAL
+212 DYWRTFYYPLDAEAL
-227 GSITRYWK
+227 GSITSYWK
-235 SPDKLHEDVRKLLHE
+235 SPDQLHQDVRKLLHE
-250 SEALGSQRPAPADTL
+250 SDALGAPRPEPTHTL
-265 NAAEAE
+265 STAAAE
-271 RSATLGTLKAPW
+271 RSALLSTLKAPW
-283 PAWLDELVPAL
+283 PAWLDDLVPAL
-294 EDAAK
+294 EDAAT

-314 SWLGA
+314 NWLGA
-319 LREWCESDLE
+319 LREWSDTDLE

-340 LTPDGMT
+340 LTPEGMA

-356 CPAAWEALA
+356 CPAAWAALA
-365 DMPAALNALPEPR
+365 ELPAALNTLPKPR

-390 VRMEREQERRAEMG
+390 VRLEREQERRAEMG

-414 ALQGPNKDALA
+414 ALQGPNKEALA

-453 VYDVA
+453 VYEVA
-458 NPRRDAAMLLIG
+458 KPRRDAAMLLIG

-479 RGADIFTYLQ
+479 RGADIFTYLT
-489 ARQDTAGRH
+489 AREDTAGRH

-519 HYADQHPAGAFLFR
+519 RYADEHPAGAFLFR
-533 EEGGENPLPFLS
+533 EEGGDNPLPFLP
-545 VAAKGRDEQLVHQ
+545 VEAKGRSEQLVHQ

-566 LWPLTSE
+566 LWPLEADES
-573 EPLSK
+573 LSK

-591 YMVELLAAAQSGN
+591 YMAELLSAGQQ
-604 KEGKSGF
+604 GKSGF
-611 QKGDDL
+611 QTDDAL
-617 SPLKPSDMAVLV
+617 TPLKPSDMAVLV

-660 SPMAKQVER
+660 SPMAAQVER

-687 LRAALATPVLGLNLA
+687 LRAALATPVLGLSLA

-715 ARVEQFSHYHR
+715 ERVEQFSRYHR

-734 PLVRRMMVDFDIP
+734 PLVRRIMVDFDIP
-747 ARLLGEFEEGERL
+747 ARLLAEFEEGERL

-775 AELDGEHALIRFLY
+775 AELDGEHALIRFLFD
-789 EAITDPESH
+789 AIADPESH
-798 GDSHKLRLESDADLV
+798 GDSHKLRLESDEDLV

-836 HRPVSDKD
+836 HRPVKAEDV
-844 IPLRWHDA
+844 PLRWHDSE
-852 QGNLQLSLSADEETL
+852 GNLKLSLEADETTL

-896 LASLQGLENSAL
+896 LAPLKELENSAL
-908 GYLISGGKTI
+908 GYLLKGGSALSPETLNN
-918 APAEL
+918 ALDEL
-923 TTALEALAQGSEI
+923 VKGSEI
-936 VVSEP
+936 QIHQP
-941 PAPTAQRLALSA
+941 PAPTTERVAQVE
-953 QSAEQN
+953 QSSE
-959 AALDHARTPT
+959 LGHARTPT

-991 APTATPLEPTT
+991 APVLPPLEPTT
-1002 AQEATTFEVL
+1002 AQEATAFEVL
-1012 DEPQDISL
+1012 DEPRD
-1020 MPDDMESLRAKASL
+1020 
-1034 GNLSRESGVYEGLNE
+1034 LSEPEAY
-1049 HFERTINNEWASAD
+1049 
-1063 TFHLHKFPR
+1063 HLHKFPR

-1083 LEWAGRQGFAAAAND
+1083 LEWAGKQGFNTAAND
-1098 QDSLNDMLWRRVQL
+1098 MDALNDMLWRRVQL
-1112 RGWQAWQEPLASWL
+1112 RGWQAWQEPLAGWL

-1134 PLAAPNQ
+1134 PLAAPTP
-1141 QSVALTD
+1141 QSVALNE
-1148 LSSYQVELEFWLA
+1148 LESYQVELEFWFA

-1166 TQAIDA
+1166 TQALDA

-1221 PNDSNYEPE
+1221 PNDSAYEPE
-1230 ALRQALLAKRYDLQ
+1230 ALRHALLAKRYDLQ

-1286 VFSEPAPVE
+1286 VVGEPAPVE

-1300 DSLFAGA
+1300 DSLFAGEPHA
-1307 SFSSPAQEATV
+1307 TQQEATA

>member
-41 LGGQHSEDH
+41 LGGQHSEDDT
-50 SAFVRPL
+50 AFVRPL

-88 VFRADH
+88 VFRH
-94 QTNKEPRGCRR
+94 QGED
-105 GGHPTGMSDVAPTD
+105 S
-119 GFTAPPTRHP
+119 
-129 SGGDPKADLDPLL
+129 LL
-142 LQLRGQYPEATW
+142 LALRSQYPEATW

-191 GSLFSLNLENDQREL
+191 GSLFSLNLENDQQEL

-212 DYWRTFYYPLDADAL
+212 DYWRTFYYPLDAEAL
-227 GSITRYWK
+227 GSITGYWK
-235 SPDKLHEDVRKLLHE
+235 SPDQLHGQVRKLLAE
-250 SEALGSQRPAPADTL
+250 SEALGSPRPAPEQTL
-265 NAAEAE
+265 SAAQAE
-271 RSATLGTLKAPW
+271 RSARLTELKAPW
-283 PAWLDELVPAL
+283 PAWLDDLVPAL

-314 SWLGA
+314 NWLGA
-319 LREWCESDLE
+319 LREWCDSDAT
-329 RPALTPAAWKR
+329 RPALTDAAWKR
-340 LTPDGMT
+340 LTPDGMA

-365 DMPAALNALPEPR
+365 ELPAALNALPEPR

-390 VRMEREQERRAEMG
+390 VRLEREQERRAEMG

-414 ALQGPNKDALA
+414 ALQGPNKEALA

-453 VYDVA
+453 VYEVA
-458 NPRRDAAMLLIG
+458 KPRRDATMLLIG

-479 RGADIFTYLQ
+479 RGADIFTYLK
-489 ARQDTAGRH
+489 AREDTAGRH
-498 VTLGTNFRSSRA
+498 VTLGTNYRSSRA

-519 HYADQHPAGAFLFR
+519 RYADEHPAGAFLFR
-533 EEGGENPLPFLS
+533 EEGGDNPLPFLP
-545 VAAKGRDEQLVHQ
+545 VEAKGRHERLVHQ

-566 LWPLTSE
+566 LWPLE
-573 EPLSK
+573 ADEPLSK

-591 YMVELLAAAQSGN
+591 YMAELLSAGQKG
-604 KEGKSGF
+604 ESGF
-611 QKGDDL
+611 KTDDTL
-617 SPLKPSDMAVLV
+617 TPLKPSDMAVLV

-638 RLALASRG
+638 RQALASRG

-660 SPMAKQVER
+660 SPMAAQVER

-687 LRAALATPVLGLNLA
+687 LRAALATPVLGLSLA
-702 DLDHLQ
+702 ELDHLQ

-715 ARVEQFSHYHR
+715 ERVEQFSHYHR

-747 ARLLGEFEEGERL
+747 ARLLAEFEEGERL

-775 AELDGEHALIRFLY
+775 AELDGEHALIRFLFD
-789 EAITDPESH
+789 AIADPESH

-836 HRPVSDKD
+836 HRPVKAEDV
-844 IPLRWHDA
+844 PLRWHDGE
-852 QGNLQLSLSADEETL
+852 GNLQLSLEADDTIL

-896 LASLQGLENSAL
+896 LAPLKGLENSAL
-908 GYLISGGKTI
+908 GYLLKGGN
-918 APAEL
+918 
-923 TTALEALAQGSEI
+923 ALSPEALNNALDKLVEGSEI
-936 VVSEP
+936 QIHQP
-941 PAPTAQRLALSA
+941 PAPTAERVATV
-953 QSAEQN
+953 EQN
-959 AALDHARTPT
+959 SALGHARTPT

-991 APTATPLEPTT
+991 APELPPLEPTT
-1002 AQEATTFEVL
+1002 AQEATAFEVL
-1012 DEPQDISL
+1012 DEPR
-1020 MPDDMESLRAKASL
+1020 E
-1034 GNLSRESGVYEGLNE
+1034 LSQ
-1049 HFERTINNEWASAD
+1049 ERSQLEA
-1063 TFHLHKFPR
+1063 FHLHKFPR

-1083 LEWAGRQGFAAAAND
+1083 LEWAGKQGFDTAAKD
-1098 QDSLNDMLWRRVQL
+1098 RETLNDMLWRRVQL
-1112 RGWQAWQEPLASWL
+1112 RGWQAWQEPLAGWL

-1134 PLAAPNQ
+1134 PLAAPTP
-1141 QSVALTD
+1141 QSVALNE
-1148 LSSYQVELEFWLA
+1148 LESYQVELEFWFA

-1221 PNDSNYEPE
+1221 PNDSAYEPE
-1230 ALRQALLAKRYDLQ
+1230 ALRHALLAKRYDLQ

-1286 VFSEPAPVE
+1286 VVGEPAPVE

-1300 DSLFAGA
+1300 DSLFAGEPHA
-1307 SFSSPAQEATV
+1307 TQQEATA

>member
-8 NPLTLP
+8 DPLSLP

-41 LGGQHSEDH
+41 LGGQHSDDDT
-50 SAFVRPL
+50 AFVRPL

-73 ELRERIRHRLVEAAA
+73 ELRERIRNRLVEAAE
-88 VFRADH
+88 VFRA
-94 QTNKEPRGCRR
+94 EGVEGGAPGVSRS
-105 GGHPTGMSDVAPTD
+105 GGHSTGMLNVAPTD
-119 GFTAPPTRHP
+119 GFTAPPRRLAAGEAP
-129 SGGDPKADLDPLL
+129 VGLDPLL
-142 LQLRGQYPEATW
+142 LQLRDQYDPATW

-191 GSLFSLNLENDQREL
+191 GSLFSLDLENDQHEL

-212 DYWRTFYYPLDADAL
+212 DYWRTFYYPLDAEAL
-227 GSITRYWK
+227 GHITRYWK
-235 SPDKLHEDVRKLLHE
+235 SPGELHAQVARLLPE
-250 SEALGSQRPAPADTL
+250 SEALGSQRPDPAETL
-265 NAAEAE
+265 SAAEAE
-271 RSATLGTLKAPW
+271 RQATLSTLKAPW
-283 PAWLDELVPAL
+283 PTWLDELVPAL

-314 SWLGA
+314 NWLGA
-319 LREWCESDLE
+319 LREWSESDLE

-340 LTPDGMT
+340 LTPDGMA
-347 EIWKEGAPP
+347 EIWKDGAPP

-365 DMPAALNALPEPR
+365 ELPEALNALPEPR

-390 VRMEREQERRAEMG
+390 VRLEREQERRAEMG

-414 ALQGPNKDALA
+414 ALQGPNREALA

-453 VYDVA
+453 VFEVA
-458 NPRRDAAMLLIG
+458 KSRRDAAILLIG

-519 HYADQHPAGAFLFR
+519 AYADRQPAGAFLFR
-533 EEGGENPLPFLS
+533 EQGGDNPLPFQP
-545 VAAKGRDEQLVHQ
+545 VTAKGRDEQLVHQ

-566 LWPLTSE
+566 LWPLESD

-591 YMVELLAAAQSGN
+591 YMTELLSAGQQA
-604 KEGKSGF
+604 ESGF
-611 QKGDDL
+611 QKDDQL
-617 SPLKPSDMAVLV
+617 TPLKPSDMAVLV

-646 VKSVYLSDHDKVFS
+646 VKSVYLSDHDQVFS
-660 SPMAKQVER
+660 SPMAAQVER

-687 LRAALATPVLGLNLA
+687 LRAALATPVLGLTLA

-708 QNELAWE
+708 QSELAWE
-715 ARVEQFSHYHR
+715 ERVEQFSHYHR

-747 ARLLGEFEEGERL
+747 ARLLAEFEDGERL

-775 AELDGEHALIRFLY
+775 QELDGEHALIRFLY
-789 EAITDPESH
+789 DAIADPDSH

-836 HRPVSDKD
+836 HRPVKAGDV
-844 IPLRWHDA
+844 PLRWHDGE
-852 QGNLQLSLSADEETL
+852 GNLQLSLDADDATL

-896 LASLQGLENSAL
+896 LAPLKGIEDSAI
-908 GYLISGGKTI
+908 GHLINGGKPLDPAALT
-918 APAEL
+918 AKLAEL
-923 TTALEALAQGSEI
+923 VEGSDIRVDAPPEPTAL
-936 VVSEP
+936 
-941 PAPTAQRLALSA
+941 RLAPPQQTTTLG
-953 QSAEQN
+953 
-959 AALDHARTPT
+959 HARTPK

-991 APTATPLEPTT
+991 APVTTPLEPTT
-1002 AQEATTFEVL
+1002 AQEATAFEVL
-1012 DEPQDISL
+1012 DEPQD
-1020 MPDDMESLRAKASL
+1020 
-1034 GNLSRESGVYEGLNE
+1034 LSQPE
-1049 HFERTINNEWASAD
+1049 A
-1063 TFHLHKFPR
+1063 FHLHKFPR

-1083 LEWAGRQGFAAAAND
+1083 LEWAGRQGFDAAASDAE
-1098 QDSLNDMLWRRVQL
+1098 SLDDMLWRRVQL
-1112 RGWQAWQEPLASWL
+1112 RGWQQWQEPLSGWL
-1126 SALLTTPL
+1126 TALLTTPL
-1134 PLAAPNQ
+1134 PLASQ
-1141 QSVALTD
+1141 QSVALTE
-1148 LSSYQVELEFWLA
+1148 LGSYQVELEFWLA
-1161 AKRVN
+1161 AKQVN

-1172 LVSKHLLPGVERP
+1172 LVSKHLLPGYERP

-1221 PNDSNYEPE
+1221 PDDSAYEPD

-1258 RLPDYDP
+1258 RLPHYDP

-1286 VFSEPAPVE
+1286 VYTETAPVA

-1300 DSLFAGA
+1300 DGLFTGT
-1307 SFSSPAQEATV
+1307 SFSTTPGEATA

>member
-41 LGGQHSEDH
+41 LGGQHSEDDT
-50 SAFVRPL
+50 AFVRPL

-88 VFRADH
+88 VFRH
-94 QTNKEPRGCRR
+94 QGED
-105 GGHPTGMSDVAPTD
+105 S
-119 GFTAPPTRHP
+119 
-129 SGGDPKADLDPLL
+129 LL
-142 LQLRGQYPEATW
+142 LALRSQYPEATW

-191 GSLFSLNLENDQREL
+191 GSLFSLNLENDQQEL

-212 DYWRTFYYPLDADAL
+212 DYWRTFYYPLDAEAL
-227 GSITRYWK
+227 GSITGYWK
-235 SPDKLHEDVRKLLHE
+235 SPDQLHGQVRKLLAE
-250 SEALGSQRPAPADTL
+250 SEALGSPRPAPEQTL
-265 NAAEAE
+265 SAAQAE
-271 RSATLGTLKAPW
+271 RSARLAELKAPW
-283 PAWLDELVPAL
+283 PAWLDDLVPAL

-314 SWLGA
+314 NWLGA
-319 LREWCESDLE
+319 LREWCDSDAT
-329 RPALTPAAWKR
+329 RPALTDAAWKR
-340 LTPDGMT
+340 LTPDGMA

-365 DMPAALNALPEPR
+365 ELPAALNALPEPR

-390 VRMEREQERRAEMG
+390 VRLEREQERRAEMG

-414 ALQGPNKDALA
+414 ALQGPNKEALA

-453 VYDVA
+453 VYEVA
-458 NPRRDAAMLLIG
+458 KPRRDAAMLLIG

-479 RGADIFTYLQ
+479 RGADIFTYLK
-489 ARQDTAGRH
+489 AREDTAGRH

-510 MVEAVNHCF
+510 MVAAVNHCF
-519 HYADQHPAGAFLFR
+519 RYADQHPAGAFLFR
-533 EEGGENPLPFLS
+533 EEGGDNPLPFLP
-545 VAAKGRDEQLVHQ
+545 VDAKGRHEQLVHQ

-566 LWPLTSE
+566 LWPLAAD

-591 YMVELLAAAQSGN
+591 YMAELLNAGQH
-604 KEGKSGF
+604 GKSGF
-611 QKGDDL
+611 QTEDTL
-617 SPLKPSDMAVLV
+617 IPLKPSDMAVLV

-638 RLALASRG
+638 RQALASRG

-660 SPMAKQVER
+660 SPMAAQVER

-687 LRAALATPVLGLNLA
+687 LRAALATPALGLSLA
-702 DLDHLQ
+702 ELDHLQ

-715 ARVEQFSHYHR
+715 ERVEQFSHYHR

-734 PLVRRMMVDFDIP
+734 PLVRRMMVDFEIP
-747 ARLLGEFEEGERL
+747 ARLLAEFEEGERL

-775 AELDGEHALIRFLY
+775 AELDGEHALIRFLFD
-789 EAITDPESH
+789 AIADPESH

-836 HRPVSDKD
+836 HRPVKAEDV
-844 IPLRWHDA
+844 PLRWHDGE
-852 QGNLQLSLSADEETL
+852 GNLQLSLEADDAIL

-896 LASLQGLENSAL
+896 LAPLKGLENSAL
-908 GYLISGGKTI
+908 GYLLTGGS
-918 APAEL
+918 PL
-923 TTALEALAQGSEI
+923 SPDALPKALDTLVEGSDI
-936 VVSEP
+936 HLGTP
-941 PAPTAQRLALSA
+941 PEPTADRVTPVAESSALG
-953 QSAEQN
+953 
-959 AALDHARTPT
+959 HARTPT

-991 APTATPLEPTT
+991 APVLPPLEPTT
-1002 AQEATTFEVL
+1002 AQEATAFEVL
-1012 DEPQDISL
+1012 DEPQ
-1020 MPDDMESLRAKASL
+1020 E
-1034 GNLSRESGVYEGLNE
+1034 LSQELSQ
-1049 HFERTINNEWASAD
+1049 ERSQPEAY
-1063 TFHLHKFPR
+1063 HLHKFPR

-1083 LEWAGRQGFAAAAND
+1083 LEWAGKQGFDAAAKDREA
-1098 QDSLNDMLWRRVQL
+1098 LNDMLWRRVQL
-1112 RGWQAWQEPLASWL
+1112 RGWQAWQEPLAGWL

-1134 PLAAPNQ
+1134 PLAAPTP
-1141 QSVALTD
+1141 QSVALNE
-1148 LSSYQVELEFWLA
+1148 LESYQVELEFWFA

-1221 PNDSNYEPE
+1221 PNDSAYEPE
-1230 ALRQALLAKRYDLQ
+1230 ALRHALLAKRYDLQ

-1286 VFSEPAPVE
+1286 VVGEPAPVE

-1300 DSLFAGA
+1300 DSLFAGEPHA
-1307 SFSSPAQEATV
+1307 IQQEATA

>member
-8 NPLTLP
+8 DPLRLP

-41 LGGQHSEDH
+41 LGGQHSEDDT
-50 SAFVRPL
+50 AFVRPL

-73 ELRERIRHRLVEAAA
+73 ELRERIRNRLVEAAG
-88 VFRADH
+88 VFRAEVLH
-94 QTNKEPRGCRR
+94 EEPGVCLR
-105 GGHPTGMSDVAPTD
+105 GGAVNPSLGATSDIPVGQPPLRHTPGGAAPQ
-119 GFTAPPTRHP
+119 A
-129 SGGDPKADLDPLL
+129 KLDPLL
-142 LQLRGQYPEATW
+142 LKLRAQYDEATW

-191 GSLFSLNLENDQREL
+191 GSLFSLDLENDQHEL

-212 DYWRTFYYPLDADAL
+212 DYWRTFYYPLDAEAL
-227 GSITRYWK
+227 GHITRYWK
-235 SPDKLHEDVRKLLHE
+235 SPDELHAQVARLLAE
-250 SEALGSQRPAPADTL
+250 SDALGSQRPDPAETL
-265 NAAEAE
+265 SAAEAE
-271 RSATLGTLKAPW
+271 RQATLSTLKAPW
-283 PAWLDELVPAL
+283 PAWLDELAPAL

-314 SWLGA
+314 NWLGA
-319 LREWCESDLE
+319 LREWSESDLE

-340 LTPDGMT
+340 LTPEGMA
-347 EIWKEGAPP
+347 EIWKDGAPP
-356 CPAAWEALA
+356 CPQAFEALA
-365 DMPAALNALPEPR
+365 ELPEALKALPEPR

-390 VRMEREQERRAEMG
+390 VRLEREQERRAEMG
-404 PNDLLTHLDR
+404 PNDLLSHLDR
-414 ALQGPNKDALA
+414 ALQGPNREALA

-453 VYDVA
+453 VFEVA
-458 NPRRDAAMLLIG
+458 KPRRDAAILLIG

-510 MVEAVNHCF
+510 MVDAVNHCF
-519 HYADQHPAGAFLFR
+519 AYADRQPAGAFLFR
-533 EEGGENPLPFLS
+533 EEGGDNPLPFQP
-545 VAAKGRDEQLVHQ
+545 VTAKGRNEQLIHQ

-566 LWPLTSE
+566 LWALPSD

-591 YMVELLAAAQSGN
+591 HMTELLSAGQQA
-604 KEGKSGF
+604 ESGF
-611 QKGDDL
+611 QKDDQL
-617 SPLKPSDMAVLV
+617 TPLKPSDMAVLV

-638 RLALASRG
+638 RLALASCG

-660 SPMAKQVER
+660 SPMAGQVER

-687 LRAALATPVLGLNLA
+687 LRAALATPVLGLTLA

-708 QNELAWE
+708 QSELAWE

-747 ARLLGEFEEGERL
+747 ARLLAEFEDGERL

-789 EAITDPESH
+789 DAIADPESH

-844 IPLRWHDA
+844 LPLRWHDA
-852 QGNLQLSLSADEETL
+852 HGNLQLSLSADEDTL

-896 LASLQGLENSAL
+896 LAPLKGLENSAI
-908 GYLISGGKTI
+908 GHLINGGKPLDPE
-918 APAEL
+918 ALAAKLAEL
-923 TTALEALAQGSEI
+923 TEGSDIRVDAPPEPTAL
-936 VVSEP
+936 
-941 PAPTAQRLALSA
+941 RLAPPQQTTTLG
-953 QSAEQN
+953 
-959 AALDHARTPT
+959 HARTPT

-991 APTATPLEPTT
+991 APVPTPLEPTT
-1002 AQEATTFEVL
+1002 AQEATAFEVL
-1012 DEPQDISL
+1012 DEPQDLSE
-1020 MPDDMESLRAKASL
+1020 PDA
-1034 GNLSRESGVYEGLNE
+1034 
-1049 HFERTINNEWASAD
+1049 
-1063 TFHLHKFPR
+1063 FHLHKFPR

-1083 LEWAGRQGFAAAAND
+1083 LEWAGKEGFDTAATDSAALD
-1098 QDSLNDMLWRRVQL
+1098 DMLWRRVQL
-1112 RGWQAWQEPLASWL
+1112 RGWQAWQAPLAGWL
-1126 SALLTTPL
+1126 TALLTTPL
-1134 PLAAPNQ
+1134 PLNHSD
-1141 QSVALTD
+1141 SVPLTE
-1148 LSSYQVELEFWLA
+1148 LGSYQVELEFWFA
-1161 AKRVN
+1161 VKQVN

-1172 LVSKHLLPGVERP
+1172 LVSKHLLPGIERP

-1200 DLAFEHQGRFYVLD
+1200 DLAFEYQGRFYVLD

-1221 PNDSNYEPE
+1221 PDDSAYEPE
-1230 ALRQALLAKRYDLQ
+1230 AMRQALLTKRYDLQ

-1286 VFSEPAPVE
+1286 VFTEPAPVE

-1300 DSLFAGA
+1300 DALFAGEPV
-1307 SFSSPAQEATV
+1307 STTSQEATL

>member
-73 ELRERIRHRLVEAAA
+73 ELRERIRHRLVEAAN
-88 VFRADH
+88 VFRTSDEAGAD
-94 QTNKEPRGCRR
+94 
-105 GGHPTGMSDVAPTD
+105 S
-119 GFTAPPTRHP
+119 
-129 SGGDPKADLDPLL
+129 LL
-142 LQLRGQYPEATW
+142 LELRDQYDPATW

-250 SEALGSQRPAPADTL
+250 SGALGSQRPAPADTL
-265 NAAEAE
+265 SAAEAE
-271 RSATLGTLKAPW
+271 RSATLSTLKAPW

-294 EDAAK
+294 EEAAK

-340 LTPDGMT
+340 LTPDGMA
-347 EIWKEGAPP
+347 EIWKDGTPP

-365 DMPAALNALPEPR
+365 DMPTALNALPEPR

-390 VRMEREQERRAEMG
+390 LRMEREQERRAEMG

-533 EEGGENPLPFLS
+533 EDGGENPLPFLS
-545 VAAKGRDEQLVHQ
+545 VDAKGRDEQLVHQ

-604 KEGKSGF
+604 KSGNKQGQSGF
-611 QKGDDL
+611 QQGDEL

-660 SPMAKQVER
+660 SPMAQQVER

-687 LRAALATPVLGLNLA
+687 LRAALATPVLGLSLA

-789 EAITDPESH
+789 EAIADPESH

-896 LASLQGLENSAL
+896 LAPLQGLENSAL
-908 GYLISGGKTI
+908 GYLISGGKTL

-923 TTALEALAQGSEI
+923 TSALEALAHGSEI
-936 VVSEP
+936 AISEP
-941 PAPTAQRLALSA
+941 PAPTAQRFALSE
-953 QSAEQN
+953 QSAT
-959 AALDHARTPT
+959 LGHARTPT

-1020 MPDDMESLRAKASL
+1020 MPDDMESHRAKASL
-1034 GNLSRESGVYEGLNE
+1034 GNLSRESGVYEGVNE

-1112 RGWQAWQEPLASWL
+1112 RGWQAWQEPLAGWL

-1141 QSVALTD
+1141 QSVALTE
-1148 LSSYQVELEFWLA
+1148 LTSYQVELEFWLA

-1172 LVSKHLLPGVERP
+1172 LVSKHLLPGIERP
-1185 ALDADTLNGMLKGFI
+1185 ALDIDTLNGMLKGFI

-1221 PNDSNYEPE
+1221 PNDSDYEPE
-1230 ALRQALLAKRYDLQ
+1230 ALRHALLAKRYDLQ

>member
-41 LGGQHSEDH
+41 LGGQHSEDDT
-50 SAFVRPL
+50 AFVRPL

-88 VFRADH
+88 VFRH
-94 QTNKEPRGCRR
+94 QGED
-105 GGHPTGMSDVAPTD
+105 S
-119 GFTAPPTRHP
+119 
-129 SGGDPKADLDPLL
+129 LL
-142 LQLRGQYPEATW
+142 LALRSQYPEATW

-191 GSLFSLNLENDQREL
+191 GSLFSLNLENDQQEL

-212 DYWRTFYYPLDADAL
+212 DYWRTFYYPLDAEAL
-227 GSITRYWK
+227 GSITGYWK
-235 SPDKLHEDVRKLLHE
+235 SPDQLHGQVRKLLAE
-250 SEALGSQRPAPADTL
+250 SEALGSPRPAPEQTL
-265 NAAEAE
+265 SAAQAE
-271 RSATLGTLKAPW
+271 RSARLTELKAPW
-283 PAWLDELVPAL
+283 PAWLDDLVPAL

-314 SWLGA
+314 NWLGA
-319 LREWCESDLE
+319 LREWCDSDAT
-329 RPALTPAAWKR
+329 RPALTDAAWKR
-340 LTPDGMT
+340 LTPDGMA

-365 DMPAALNALPEPR
+365 ELPAALNALPEPR

-390 VRMEREQERRAEMG
+390 VRLEREQERRAEMG

-414 ALQGPNKDALA
+414 ALQGPNKEALA

-453 VYDVA
+453 VYEVA
-458 NPRRDAAMLLIG
+458 KPRRDATMLLIG

-479 RGADIFTYLQ
+479 RGADIFTYLK
-489 ARQDTAGRH
+489 AREDTAGRH
-498 VTLGTNFRSSRA
+498 VTLGTNYRSSRA

-519 HYADQHPAGAFLFR
+519 RYADEHPAGAFLFR
-533 EEGGENPLPFLS
+533 EEGGDNPLPFLP
-545 VAAKGRDEQLVHQ
+545 VEAKGRHERLVHQ

-566 LWPLTSE
+566 LWPLE
-573 EPLSK
+573 ADEPLSK

-591 YMVELLAAAQSGN
+591 YMAELLSAGQKG
-604 KEGKSGF
+604 ESGF
-611 QKGDDL
+611 KTDDTL
-617 SPLKPSDMAVLV
+617 TPLKPSDMAVLV

-638 RLALASRG
+638 RQALASRG

-660 SPMAKQVER
+660 SPMAAQVER

-687 LRAALATPVLGLNLA
+687 LRAALATPVLGLSLA
-702 DLDHLQ
+702 ELDHLQ

-715 ARVEQFSHYHR
+715 ERVEQFSHYHR
-726 LWQRQGVL
+726 LWQRPGVL
-734 PLVRRMMVDFDIP
+734 PRARRMMVDFAIP
-747 ARLLGEFEEGERL
+747 ARLLAEFEEGERL

-775 AELDGEHALIRFLY
+775 AELDGEHALIRFLFD
-789 EAITDPESH
+789 AIADPESH

-836 HRPVSDKD
+836 HRPVKAEDV
-844 IPLRWHDA
+844 PLRWHDGE
-852 QGNLQLSLSADEETL
+852 GNLQLSLEADDAIL

-896 LASLQGLENSAL
+896 LAPLKGLENSAL
-908 GYLISGGKTI
+908 GYLLKGGN
-918 APAEL
+918 
-923 TTALEALAQGSEI
+923 ALSPEALNKALDELVEGSEI
-936 VVSEP
+936 QIHQP
-941 PAPTAQRLALSA
+941 PAPTAERVAQVA
-953 QSAEQN
+953 QSS
-959 AALDHARTPT
+959 ALGHARTPT

-991 APTATPLEPTT
+991 APVLPPLEPTT
-1002 AQEATTFEVL
+1002 AQEATAFEVL
-1012 DEPQDISL
+1012 DEPQ
-1020 MPDDMESLRAKASL
+1020 E
-1034 GNLSRESGVYEGLNE
+1034 LSQELSQ
-1049 HFERTINNEWASAD
+1049 ERSQPEAY
-1063 TFHLHKFPR
+1063 HLHKFPR

-1083 LEWAGRQGFAAAAND
+1083 LEWAGKQGFDAAAKDREA
-1098 QDSLNDMLWRRVQL
+1098 LNDMLWRRVQL
-1112 RGWQAWQEPLASWL
+1112 RGWQAWQEPLAGWL

-1134 PLAAPNQ
+1134 PLAAPTP
-1141 QSVALTD
+1141 QSVALNALARD
-1148 LSSYQVELEFWLA
+1148 QDELALWFA
-1161 AKRVN
+1161 AQRVT

-1221 PNDSNYEPE
+1221 PNDSAYEPE
-1230 ALRQALLAKRYDLQ
+1230 ALRHALLAKRYDLQ

-1286 VFSEPAPVE
+1286 VVGEPAPVE

-1300 DSLFAGA
+1300 DSLFAGEPHA
-1307 SFSSPAQEATV
+1307 IQQEATA

>member
-41 LGGQHSEDH
+41 LGGQHSEDD

-88 VFRADH
+88 VFRATDDA
-94 QTNKEPRGCRR
+94 G
-105 GGHPTGMSDVAPTD
+105 SD
-119 GFTAPPTRHP
+119 
-129 SGGDPKADLDPLL
+129 SLL
-142 LQLRGQYPEATW
+142 IQLRKQYAEATW

-250 SEALGSQRPAPADTL
+250 SNALGSQRPAPADTL
-265 NAAEAE
+265 SAAEAE

-340 LTPDGMT
+340 LNPDGMA
-347 EIWKEGAPP
+347 EIWKDGAPP

-365 DMPAALNALPEPR
+365 EMPAALNALPEPR

-390 VRMEREQERRAEMG
+390 LRMEREQERRAEMG

-533 EEGGENPLPFLS
+533 QAGGENPLPFLS
-545 VAAKGRDEQLVHQ
+545 VDAKGRDEQLVHQ
-558 GQPLPAMT
+558 GKPLPAMT

-604 KEGKSGF
+604 KQGQSGF
-611 QKGDDL
+611 QQGDDL

-687 LRAALATPVLGLNLA
+687 LRAALATPVLGLSLA

-789 EAITDPESH
+789 EAIADPESH

-852 QGNLQLSLSADEETL
+852 HGNLQLSLSADEETL

-896 LASLQGLENSAL
+896 LAPLQGLENSAL
-908 GYLISGGKTI
+908 GYLISGGKTL

-923 TTALEALAQGSEI
+923 TSALEALAHGSEI
-936 VVSEP
+936 AVSEP
-941 PAPTAQRLALSA
+941 PAPTAQRLALSE
-953 QSAEQN
+953 QSAT
-959 AALDHARTPT
+959 LGHARTPT

-1002 AQEATTFEVL
+1002 
-1012 DEPQDISL
+1012 
-1020 MPDDMESLRAKASL
+1020 
-1034 GNLSRESGVYEGLNE
+1034 
-1049 HFERTINNEWASAD
+1049 
-1063 TFHLHKFPR
+1063 
-1072 GPGPGTFLHGL
+1072 
-1083 LEWAGRQGFAAAAND
+1083 
-1098 QDSLNDMLWRRVQL
+1098 
-1112 RGWQAWQEPLASWL
+1112 
-1126 SALLTTPL
+1126 
-1134 PLAAPNQ
+1134 
-1141 QSVALTD
+1141 
-1148 LSSYQVELEFWLA
+1148 
-1161 AKRVN
+1161 
-1166 TQAIDA
+1166 
-1172 LVSKHLLPGVERP
+1172 
-1185 ALDADTLNGMLKGFI
+1185 
-1200 DLAFEHQGRFYVLD
+1200 
-1214 WKSNYLG
+1214 
-1221 PNDSNYEPE
+1221 
-1230 ALRQALLAKRYDLQ
+1230 
-1244 AALYLLAMHRLLKA
+1244 
-1258 RLPDYDP
+1258 
-1265 HQHLGG
+1265 
-1271 SMTVF
+1271 
-1276 LRGSRSPGRG
+1276 
-1286 VFSEPAPVE
+1286 
-1295 LIEAL
+1295 
-1300 DSLFAGA
+1300 
-1307 SFSSPAQEATV
+1307 

>member
-88 VFRADH
+88 VFRATDDA
-94 QTNKEPRGCRR
+94 G
-105 GGHPTGMSDVAPTD
+105 SD
-119 GFTAPPTRHP
+119 
-129 SGGDPKADLDPLL
+129 SLL
-142 LQLRGQYPEATW
+142 IQLREQYAEATW

-250 SEALGSQRPAPADTL
+250 SDALGSQRPAPADTL
-265 NAAEAE
+265 SAAEAE
-271 RSATLGTLKAPW
+271 RSATLSTLKAPW

-294 EDAAK
+294 EEAAK

-340 LTPDGMT
+340 LTPDGMA
-347 EIWKEGAPP
+347 EIWKDGAPP

-390 VRMEREQERRAEMG
+390 LRMEREQERRAEMG

-533 EEGGENPLPFLS
+533 QSGGENPLPFLS
-545 VAAKGRDEQLVHQ
+545 VDAKGRDEQLVHQ

-604 KEGKSGF
+604 KQGQSGF
-611 QKGDDL
+611 QQGDEL

-660 SPMAKQVER
+660 SPMAQQVER

-687 LRAALATPVLGLNLA
+687 LRAALATPVLGLSLA

-789 EAITDPESH
+789 EAIADPESH

-896 LASLQGLENSAL
+896 LAPLQGLENSAL
-908 GYLISGGKTI
+908 GYLISGGKTL

-923 TTALEALAQGSEI
+923 TSALEALAHGSEI
-936 VVSEP
+936 AISEP
-941 PAPTAQRLALSA
+941 PAPTAQRFALSE
-953 QSAEQN
+953 QSA
-959 AALDHARTPT
+959 ALGHARTPT

-1012 DEPQDISL
+1012 DEPQ
-1020 MPDDMESLRAKASL
+1020 E
-1034 GNLSRESGVYEGLNE
+1034 LSQELFQELSQ
-1049 HFERTINNEWASAD
+1049 ERSQPD

-1083 LEWAGRQGFAAAAND
+1083 LEWVGRQGFAAAAND

-1112 RGWQAWQEPLASWL
+1112 RGWQAWQEPLAGWL

-1141 QSVALTD
+1141 QSVALTE
-1148 LSSYQVELEFWLA
+1148 LTSYQVELEFWLA
-1161 AKRVN
+1161 AQRVN

-1172 LVSKHLLPGVERP
+1172 LVSKHLLPGIERP
-1185 ALDADTLNGMLKGFI
+1185 ALDTDTLNGMLKGFI

-1221 PNDSNYEPE
+1221 PNDSDYEPE
-1230 ALRQALLAKRYDLQ
+1230 ALRHALLAKRYDLQ

-1276 LRGSRSPGRG
+1276 LRGNRSPGRG

>member
-41 LGGQHSEDH
+41 LGGQHSEDDT
-50 SAFVRPL
+50 AFVRPL

-88 VFRADH
+88 VFRH
-94 QTNKEPRGCRR
+94 QGED
-105 GGHPTGMSDVAPTD
+105 S
-119 GFTAPPTRHP
+119 
-129 SGGDPKADLDPLL
+129 LL
-142 LQLRGQYPEATW
+142 LALRSQYPEATW

-191 GSLFSLNLENDQREL
+191 GSLFSLNLENDQQEL

-212 DYWRTFYYPLDADAL
+212 DYWRTFYYPLDAEAL
-227 GSITRYWK
+227 GSITGYWK
-235 SPDKLHEDVRKLLHE
+235 SPDQLHGQVRKLLAE
-250 SEALGSQRPAPADTL
+250 SEALGSPRPAPEQTL
-265 NAAEAE
+265 SAAQAE
-271 RSATLGTLKAPW
+271 RSARLTELKAPW
-283 PAWLDELVPAL
+283 PAWLDDLVPAL

-314 SWLGA
+314 NWLGA
-319 LREWCESDLE
+319 LREWCDSDAT
-329 RPALTPAAWKR
+329 RPALTDAAWKR
-340 LTPDGMT
+340 LTPDGMA

-365 DMPAALNALPEPR
+365 ELPAALNALPEPR

-390 VRMEREQERRAEMG
+390 VRLEREQERRAEMG

-414 ALQGPNKDALA
+414 ALQGPNKEALA

-453 VYDVA
+453 VYEVA
-458 NPRRDAAMLLIG
+458 KPRRDATMLLIG

-479 RGADIFTYLQ
+479 RGADIFTYLK
-489 ARQDTAGRH
+489 AREDTAGRH
-498 VTLGTNFRSSRA
+498 VTLGTNYRSSRA

-519 HYADQHPAGAFLFR
+519 RYADEHPAGAFLFR
-533 EEGGENPLPFLS
+533 EEGGDNPLPFLP
-545 VAAKGRDEQLVHQ
+545 VEAKGRHERLVHQ

-566 LWPLTSE
+566 LWPLE
-573 EPLSK
+573 ADEPLSK

-591 YMVELLAAAQSGN
+591 YMAELLSAGQKG
-604 KEGKSGF
+604 ESGF
-611 QKGDDL
+611 KTDDTL
-617 SPLKPSDMAVLV
+617 TPLKPSDMAVLV

-638 RLALASRG
+638 RQALASRG

-660 SPMAKQVER
+660 SPMAAQVER

-687 LRAALATPVLGLNLA
+687 LRAALATPVLGLSLA
-702 DLDHLQ
+702 ELDHLQ

-734 PLVRRMMVDFDIP
+734 PLVRRMMVDFNIP
-747 ARLLGEFEEGERL
+747 ARLLAEFEEGERL

-775 AELDGEHALIRFLY
+775 AELDGEHALIRFLFD
-789 EAITDPESH
+789 AIADPESH

-836 HRPVSDKD
+836 HRPVKAEDV
-844 IPLRWHDA
+844 PLRWHDGE
-852 QGNLQLSLSADEETL
+852 GNLQLSLEADDTIL

-896 LASLQGLENSAL
+896 LAPLKGLENSAL
-908 GYLISGGKTI
+908 GYLLTGGS
-918 APAEL
+918 PL
-923 TTALEALAQGSEI
+923 SPDALPKALDTLVEGSDI
-936 VVSEP
+936 HLGTP
-941 PAPTAQRLALSA
+941 PEPTADRVTPVAESSALG
-953 QSAEQN
+953 
-959 AALDHARTPT
+959 HARTPT

-991 APTATPLEPTT
+991 APVLPPLEPTT
-1002 AQEATTFEVL
+1002 AQEATAFEVL
-1012 DEPQDISL
+1012 DEPQ
-1020 MPDDMESLRAKASL
+1020 E
-1034 GNLSRESGVYEGLNE
+1034 LSQELSQ
-1049 HFERTINNEWASAD
+1049 ERSQPEAY
-1063 TFHLHKFPR
+1063 HLHKFPR

-1083 LEWAGRQGFAAAAND
+1083 LEWAGKQGFDAAAKDREA
-1098 QDSLNDMLWRRVQL
+1098 LNDMLWRRVQL
-1112 RGWQAWQEPLASWL
+1112 RGWQAWQEPLAGWL

-1134 PLAAPNQ
+1134 PLAAPTP
-1141 QSVALTD
+1141 QSVALNE
-1148 LSSYQVELEFWLA
+1148 LESYQVELEFWFA

-1221 PNDSNYEPE
+1221 PNDSAYEPE
-1230 ALRQALLAKRYDLQ
+1230 ALRHALLAKRYDLQ

-1286 VFSEPAPVE
+1286 VVGEPAPVE

-1300 DSLFAGA
+1300 DSLFAGEPHA
-1307 SFSSPAQEATV
+1307 IQQEATA

>member
-1 MSQPAPL
+1 MSQPSPL
-8 NPLTLP
+8 NPLSLP

-41 LGGQHSEDH
+41 LGGQHNEDET
-50 SAFVRPL
+50 AFIRPL

-88 VFRADH
+88 VFRKAPGAKGASH
-94 QTNKEPRGCRR
+94 EESLVPGIEK
-105 GGHPTGMSDVAPTD
+105 VAPKD
-119 GFTAPPTRHP
+119 GFTAPSQWPA
-129 SGGDPKADLDPLL
+129 SELADDPLL
-142 LQLRGQYPEATW
+142 LQLRDQYDEATW

-206 EQEVVR
+206 ELEVVR
-212 DYWRTFYYPLDADAL
+212 DYWRTFYYPLDANAL
-227 GSITRYWK
+227 GNIIRYWK
-235 SPDKLHEDVRKLLHE
+235 SPGELHAQVTRLLPE
-250 SEALGSQRPAPADTL
+250 SAALGALRPPPIESLYT
-265 NAAEAE
+265 AEAE
-271 RSATLGTLKAPW
+271 RNALLSQLKAPW
-283 PAWLDELVPAL
+283 VNWLDNLVPAL
-294 EDAAK
+294 EEAAQ
-299 RKAFKGQSFNAKSRA
+299 RKAFKGQSFNAKSRTN
-314 SWLGA
+314 WLGA
-319 LREWCESDLE
+319 LSEWAESDAD
-329 RPALTPAAWKR
+329 RPTLTDTAWKR
-340 LTPDGMT
+340 LTPAGLA
-347 EIWKEGAPP
+347 EIWKEGHPP
-356 CPAAWEALA
+356 CPEAWEALA
-365 DMPAALNALPEPR
+365 ALPAALNALPEPR

-390 VRMEREQERRAEMG
+390 VRLEREQERRAEMG

-414 ALQGPNKDALA
+414 ALQGPNKEALA

-453 VYDVA
+453 VYQVA
-458 NPRRDAAMLLIG
+458 KPRRDAAILLIG

-510 MVEAVNHCF
+510 MVDAVNHCF

-533 EEGGENPLPFLS
+533 ETSGANPLPFLS
-545 VAAKGRDEQLVHQ
+545 VDAKGRDEQLVHQ
-558 GQPLPAMT
+558 GQPVPAMT
-566 LWPLTSE
+566 LWPLASD

-591 YMVELLAAAQSGN
+591 HMVELLSAGQQ
-604 KEGKSGF
+604 GKSGF
-611 QKGDDL
+611 QHSDHL
-617 SPLKPSDMAVLV
+617 TALKPSDMAVLV

-660 SPMAKQVER
+660 SPMAGQVER

-674 AEPLASSRQAEAH
+674 AEPLASSRQAEAQ
-687 LRAALATPVLGLNLA
+687 LRAALATPVLGLSLA
-702 DLDHLQ
+702 DLSHLQ

-715 ARVEQFSHYHR
+715 ARVEQFSDYHR
-726 LWQRQGVL
+726 LWKRQGVL

-747 ARLLGEFEEGERL
+747 ARLLATSEEGERL

-775 AELDGEHALIRFLY
+775 QELDGEHALIRFLAN
-789 EAITDPESH
+789 AIADPESH
-798 GDSHKLRLESDADLV
+798 GDSYKLRLESDADLV

-836 HRPVSDKD
+836 HRPVKAEDV
-844 IPLRWHDA
+844 PLRWHDDN
-852 QGNLQLSLSADEETL
+852 GTLQLNLSADKDTL

-896 LASLQGLENSAL
+896 LAPLKGLEASAL
-908 GYLISGGKTI
+908 GYLINGGHTI
-918 APAEL
+918 APAAL
-923 TTALEALAQGSEI
+923 THALEALAEGSGI
-936 VVSEP
+936 RIDSP
-941 PAPTAQRLALSA
+941 PAPTAQRLAPPTETTTLG
-953 QSAEQN
+953 
-959 AALDHARTPT
+959 HARTPL

-980 YSALRLSGTLT
+980 YSALRLSGTLA
-991 APTATPLEPTT
+991 APVAPPLEPTT

-1020 MPDDMESLRAKASL
+1020 TPDDTESLRAKASL
-1034 GNLSRESGVYEGLNE
+1034 GNLSREGGVYKGVNK
-1049 HFERTINNEWASAD
+1049 HFEQKINNEWSSAD

-1083 LEWAGRQGFAAAAND
+1083 LEWAGREGFEAVVKEHEA
-1098 QDSLNDMLWRRVQL
+1098 LNDMLWRRVQL
-1112 RGWQAWQEPLASWL
+1112 RGWQAWQKPLSGWL

-1134 PLAAPNQ
+1134 PLPPPLKGSVSQ
-1141 QSVALTD
+1141 QSVALTE
-1148 LSSYQVELEFWLA
+1148 LNSYQVELEFWFA
-1161 AKRVN
+1161 AKQVN
-1166 TQAIDA
+1166 TRAIDR
-1172 LVSKHLLPGVERP
+1172 LVSNYLLPGMERP
-1185 ALDADTLNGMLKGFI
+1185 ALDSDTLNGMLKGFI

-1221 PNDSNYEPE
+1221 ADDSAYTID
-1230 ALRQALLAKRYDLQ
+1230 ALHQALLAKRYDLQ

-1258 RLPDYDP
+1258 RLPNYDP

-1276 LRGSRSPGRG
+1276 LRGSRSPGCG
-1286 VFSEPAPVE
+1286 VVCEPTPVE

-1300 DSLFAGA
+1300 DHLFAGT
-1307 SFSSPAQEATV
+1307 PEEATS

>member
-1 MSQPAPL
+1 MSQDATSVSPL
-8 NPLTLP
+8 NALTLP

-41 LGGQHSEDH
+41 LGSQHSEDDT
-50 SAFVRPL
+50 AFVRPL

-73 ELRERIRHRLVEAAA
+73 ELRERIRNRLVEAAG
-88 VFRADH
+88 VFRA
-94 QTNKEPRGCRR
+94 G
-105 GGHPTGMSDVAPTD
+105 
-119 GFTAPPTRHP
+119 TADE
-129 SGGDPKADLDPLL
+129 GADSLL
-142 LQLRGQYPEATW
+142 LELRDQYDEATW

-191 GSLFSLNLENDQREL
+191 GSLFSLNLENDQHEL

-212 DYWRTFYYPLDADAL
+212 DYWRTFYYPLDAEAL
-227 GSITRYWK
+227 GHITRYWK
-235 SPDKLHEDVRKLLHE
+235 SPDELHAQVARLLAE
-250 SEALGSQRPAPADTL
+250 SDALGSQRPDPAETL
-265 NAAEAE
+265 SAAEAE
-271 RSATLGTLKAPW
+271 RQATLSTLKAPW

-314 SWLGA
+314 NWLGA
-319 LREWCESDLE
+319 LREWSESDLE

-340 LTPDGMT
+340 LTPDGMA
-347 EIWKEGAPP
+347 EIWKDGAPP

-365 DMPAALNALPEPR
+365 ELPTALANLPEPR

-390 VRMEREQERRAEMG
+390 VRLEREQERRAEMG
-404 PNDLLTHLDR
+404 PNDLLSHLDR

-453 VYDVA
+453 VYEVA
-458 NPRRDAAMLLIG
+458 KPRRDAAILLIG

-489 ARQDTAGRH
+489 ARRHTAGRH

-519 HYADQHPAGAFLFR
+519 AYADRQPAGAFLFR
-533 EEGGENPLPFLS
+533 EEGSDNPLPFQP
-545 VAAKGRDEQLVHQ
+545 VTAKGRDEQLVHQ

-566 LWPLTSE
+566 LWALPSD

-591 YMVELLAAAQSGN
+591 HMTELLSAGQQA
-604 KEGKSGF
+604 ESGF
-611 QKGDDL
+611 KEDDQL
-617 SPLKPSDMAVLV
+617 TPLTPSDMAVLV

-660 SPMAKQVER
+660 SPMASQVER

-674 AEPLASSRQAEAH
+674 ADPLVSSRQAEAH
-687 LRAALATPVLGLNLA
+687 LRAALATPVLGLSLA

-708 QNELAWE
+708 QSELAWE

-747 ARLLGEFEEGERL
+747 ARLLAAFEDGERL

-775 AELDGEHALIRFLY
+775 QELDGEHALIRFLY
-789 EAITDPESH
+789 DAIADPESH

-844 IPLRWHDA
+844 LPLRWHDA
-852 QGNLQLSLSADEETL
+852 HGHLQLSLSADEDTL

-896 LASLQGLENSAL
+896 LAPLKGLENSAI
-908 GYLISGGKTI
+908 GHLINGGKTLTPE
-918 APAEL
+918 ALATKLAEL
-923 TTALEALAQGSEI
+923 TEGSDIRVNSPPEPTAL
-936 VVSEP
+936 
-941 PAPTAQRLALSA
+941 RLAPPQQTTTLG
-953 QSAEQN
+953 
-959 AALDHARTPT
+959 HARTPK

-991 APTATPLEPTT
+991 APVATPLEPTT
-1002 AQEATTFEVL
+1002 AQEATAFEVL
-1012 DEPQDISL
+1012 DEPQ
-1020 MPDDMESLRAKASL
+1020 E
-1034 GNLSRESGVYEGLNE
+1034 LSQLTQQE
-1049 HFERTINNEWASAD
+1049 A
-1063 TFHLHKFPR
+1063 FHLHKFPR

-1083 LEWAGRQGFAAAAND
+1083 LEWAGREGFDSAAT
-1098 QDSLNDMLWRRVQL
+1098 DSDALDDMLWRRVQL
-1112 RGWQAWQEPLASWL
+1112 RGWQAWQAPLAGWL
-1126 SALLTTPL
+1126 TTLLTTPL
-1134 PLAAPNQ
+1134 PLNQ
-1141 QSVALTD
+1141 SDSVPLTE
-1148 LSSYQVELEFWLA
+1148 LGSYQVELEFWFA
-1161 AKRVN
+1161 AKEVN

-1221 PNDSNYEPE
+1221 PDDSAYEPE
-1230 ALRQALLAKRYDLQ
+1230 ALRQALLTKRYDLQ

-1286 VFSEPAPVE
+1286 VFAEPAPVE

-1300 DSLFAGA
+1300 DALFAGE
-1307 SFSSPAQEATV
+1307 SFSTTSQEATL

>member
-1 MSQPAPL
+1 MSQADTPTPL

-29 TFTIALLYVRLV
+29 TFTIALVYVRLV
-41 LGGQHSEDH
+41 LGGQHSEDDT
-50 SAFVRPL
+50 AFVHPL

-88 VFRADH
+88 VFRA
-94 QTNKEPRGCRR
+94 
-105 GGHPTGMSDVAPTD
+105 SDEA
-119 GFTAPPTRHP
+119 G
-129 SGGDPKADLDPLL
+129 ADALL
-142 LQLRGQYPEATW
+142 LELRSQYAEATW

-191 GSLFSLNLENDQREL
+191 GSLFSLNLENEQRDL

-227 GSITRYWK
+227 GSITRYWT
-235 SPDKLHEDVRKLLHE
+235 SPDDLHGEVRKLLHE
-250 SEALGSQRPAPADTL
+250 SDALGSQRPAPAETL
-265 NAAEAE
+265 STAEAE
-271 RSATLGTLKAPW
+271 RSATLATLKAPW
-283 PAWLDELVPAL
+283 RTWVDELRQLFDDGQKAKHFAPGKMRKDHRGNWLDKIQQWA
-294 EDAAK
+294 
-299 RKAFKGQSFNAKSRA
+299 
-314 SWLGA
+314 
-319 LREWCESDLE
+319 ESDLVS
-329 RPALTPAAWKR
+329 PDMDKKVTAWKR
-340 LTPDGMT
+340 LTPAGIA
-347 EIWKEGAPP
+347 EIWNGAPP
-356 CPAAWEALA
+356 IHPAFEAFEAL
-365 DMPAALNALPEPR
+365 PAALNALPEPR

-390 VRMEREQERRAEMG
+390 VRLEREQERHAEMG

-414 ALQGPNKDALA
+414 ALQGPNKEALA

-458 NPRRDAAMLLIG
+458 HPRRDAAMLLIG

-489 ARQDTAGRH
+489 ARKHTSGRH
-498 VTLGTNFRSSRA
+498 VTLSTNFRSSRA

-533 EEGGENPLPFLS
+533 EAGGDNPLPFLQ

-566 LWPLTSE
+566 LWPMESDE
-573 EPLSK
+573 ALSK
-578 TAYQT
+578 TAYQP

-591 YMVELLAAAQSGN
+591 YMTELLNAGQQA
-604 KEGKSGF
+604 KSGF
-611 QKGDDL
+611 YQDGTL
-617 SPLKPSDMAVLV
+617 TPLKPSDMAVLV

-660 SPMAKQVER
+660 SPVAPQVER

-687 LRAALATPVLGLNLA
+687 LRAALATPVLGLSLA
-702 DLDHLQ
+702 ELDHLQ

-734 PLVRRMMVDFDIP
+734 PLVRRLMVDFDIP
-747 ARLLGEFEEGERL
+747 ARLLAKFEDGERL

-775 AELDGEHALIRFLY
+775 AELDGEHALIRFLFD
-789 EAITDPESH
+789 AIADPESH

-813 KVVTIHKS
+813 KVITIHKS
-821 KGLEYPLVFLPFIAN
+821 KGLEYPLVFLPFIGN
-836 HRPVSDKD
+836 HRPVKKDD
-844 IPLRWHDA
+844 IPLRWHDGL
-852 QGNLQLSLSADEETL
+852 GNLQLSLNGDDDTL

-896 LASLQGLENSAL
+896 LAPLNGLENSAL
-908 GYLISGGKTI
+908 GYLINGGQPI
-918 APAEL
+918 APAAL
-923 TTALEALAQGSEI
+923 TTALKALAEGSDI
-936 VVSEP
+936 CISEP
-941 PAPTAQRLALSA
+941 PAPTALRFTPP
-953 QSAEQN
+953 EQN
-959 AALDHARTPT
+959 MALGHARTPA
-969 RPAKEHWWIAS
+969 RPAREHWWIAS

-991 APTATPLEPTT
+991 APMATPLEPTT
-1002 AQEATTFEVL
+1002 AQEATAFEVL
-1012 DEPQDISL
+1012 DEPQ
-1020 MPDDMESLRAKASL
+1020 E
-1034 GNLSRESGVYEGLNE
+1034 LSQELSQPE
-1049 HFERTINNEWASAD
+1049 

-1083 LEWAGRQGFAAAAND
+1083 LEWAGRQGFEAAAND

-1112 RGWQAWQEPLASWL
+1112 RGWQAWQEPLAGWL
-1126 SALLTTPL
+1126 SNLLTTPL

-1141 QSVALTD
+1141 TSVALTE
-1148 LSSYQVELEFWLA
+1148 LTSYQVELEFWLA

-1200 DLAFEHQGRFYVLD
+1200 DLAFEYQGRFYVLD

-1221 PNDSNYEPE
+1221 PNDSDYEPD
-1230 ALRQALLAKRYDLQ
+1230 ALRNALLAKRYDLQ

-1276 LRGSRSPGRG
+1276 LRGSRSAGRG

-1300 DSLFAGA
+1300 DSLFAGKPL
-1307 SFSSPAQEATV
+1307 SPQPHSTSQEASA

>member
-41 LGGQHSEDH
+41 LGGQHSEDDT
-50 SAFVRPL
+50 AFVRPL

-88 VFRADH
+88 VFRH
-94 QTNKEPRGCRR
+94 QGED
-105 GGHPTGMSDVAPTD
+105 S
-119 GFTAPPTRHP
+119 
-129 SGGDPKADLDPLL
+129 LL
-142 LQLRGQYPEATW
+142 LALRSQYPEATW

-191 GSLFSLNLENDQREL
+191 GSLFSLNLENDQQEL

-212 DYWRTFYYPLDADAL
+212 DYWRTFYYPLDAEAL
-227 GSITRYWK
+227 GSITGYWK
-235 SPDKLHEDVRKLLHE
+235 SPDQLHGQVRKLLAE
-250 SEALGSQRPAPADTL
+250 SEALGSPRPAPEQTL
-265 NAAEAE
+265 SAAQAE
-271 RSATLGTLKAPW
+271 RSARLTELKAPW
-283 PAWLDELVPAL
+283 PAWLDDLVPAL

-314 SWLGA
+314 NWLGA
-319 LREWCESDLE
+319 LREWCDSDAT
-329 RPALTPAAWKR
+329 RPALTDAAWKR
-340 LTPDGMT
+340 LTPDGMA

-365 DMPAALNALPEPR
+365 ELPAALNALPEPR

-390 VRMEREQERRAEMG
+390 VRLEREQERRAEMG

-414 ALQGPNKDALA
+414 ALQGPNKEALA

-453 VYDVA
+453 VYEVA
-458 NPRRDAAMLLIG
+458 KPRRDATMLLIG

-479 RGADIFTYLQ
+479 RGADIFTYLK
-489 ARQDTAGRH
+489 AREDTAGRH
-498 VTLGTNFRSSRA
+498 VTLGTNYRSSRA

-519 HYADQHPAGAFLFR
+519 RYADEHPAGAFLFR
-533 EEGGENPLPFLS
+533 EEGGDNPLPFLP
-545 VAAKGRDEQLVHQ
+545 VEAKGRHERLVHQ

-566 LWPLTSE
+566 LWPLE
-573 EPLSK
+573 ADEPLSK

-591 YMVELLAAAQSGN
+591 YMAELLSAGQKG
-604 KEGKSGF
+604 ESGF
-611 QKGDDL
+611 KTDDTL
-617 SPLKPSDMAVLV
+617 TPLKPSDMAVLV

-638 RLALASRG
+638 RQALASRG

-660 SPMAKQVER
+660 SPMAAQVER

-687 LRAALATPVLGLNLA
+687 LRAALATPVLGLSLA
-702 DLDHLQ
+702 ELDYLQ

-715 ARVEQFSHYHR
+715 ERVEQFSHYHR

-747 ARLLGEFEEGERL
+747 ARLLAEFEEGERL

-775 AELDGEHALIRFLY
+775 AELDGEHALIRFLFD
-789 EAITDPESH
+789 AIADPESH

-836 HRPVSDKD
+836 HRPVKAEDV
-844 IPLRWHDA
+844 PLRWHDGE
-852 QGNLQLSLSADEETL
+852 GNLQLSLEADDTIL

-896 LASLQGLENSAL
+896 LAPLKGLENSAL
-908 GYLISGGKTI
+908 GYLLKGGN
-918 APAEL
+918 
-923 TTALEALAQGSEI
+923 ALSPEALNNALDKLVEGSEI
-936 VVSEP
+936 QIHQP
-941 PAPTAQRLALSA
+941 PAPTAERVATV
-953 QSAEQN
+953 EQN
-959 AALDHARTPT
+959 SALGHARTPT

-991 APTATPLEPTT
+991 APELPPLEPTT
-1002 AQEATTFEVL
+1002 AQEATAFEVL
-1012 DEPQDISL
+1012 DEPR
-1020 MPDDMESLRAKASL
+1020 E
-1034 GNLSRESGVYEGLNE
+1034 LSQ
-1049 HFERTINNEWASAD
+1049 ERSQLEA
-1063 TFHLHKFPR
+1063 FHLHKFPR

-1083 LEWAGRQGFAAAAND
+1083 LEWAGKQGFDTAAKD
-1098 QDSLNDMLWRRVQL
+1098 RETLNDMLWRRVQL
-1112 RGWQAWQEPLASWL
+1112 RGWQAWQEPLAGWL

-1134 PLAAPNQ
+1134 PLAAPTP
-1141 QSVALTD
+1141 QSVALNE
-1148 LSSYQVELEFWLA
+1148 LESYQVELEFWFA

-1221 PNDSNYEPE
+1221 PNDSAYEPE
-1230 ALRQALLAKRYDLQ
+1230 ALRHALLAKRYDLQ

-1286 VFSEPAPVE
+1286 VVGEPAPVE

-1300 DSLFAGA
+1300 DSLFAGEPHA
-1307 SFSSPAQEATV
+1307 IQQEATA

>member
-41 LGGQHSEDH
+41 LGGQHSEDD

-94 QTNKEPRGCRR
+94 QTNKEPRGCRG

-142 LQLRGQYPEATW
+142 LQLREQYTEANW

-235 SPDKLHEDVRKLLHE
+235 SPDKLHDDVRKLLNE
-250 SEALGSQRPAPADTL
+250 SDALGSQRPAPADTL
-265 NAAEAE
+265 SAAEAE

-294 EDAAK
+294 EEAAK
-299 RKAFKGQSFNAKSRA
+299 RKAFKGQSFNAKSRV

-340 LTPDGMT
+340 LTPDGMA

-390 VRMEREQERRAEMG
+390 LRMEREQERRAEMG

-545 VAAKGRDEQLVHQ
+545 VDAKGRDEQLVHQ

-591 YMVELLAAAQSGN
+591 YMVELLAAGQGGN
-604 KEGKSGF
+604 KGSNSGF
-611 QKGDDL
+611 QKGDGL

-687 LRAALATPVLGLNLA
+687 LRAALATPVLGLSLA

-789 EAITDPESH
+789 EAIADPESH

-908 GYLISGGKTI
+908 GYLISGGKMI

-936 VVSEP
+936 AVSEP
-941 PAPTAQRLALSA
+941 PAPTAQRLALS
-953 QSAEQN
+953 EQN
-959 AALDHARTPT
+959 AALGHARTPA

-1002 AQEATTFEVL
+1002 AQEATAFEVL
-1012 DEPQDISL
+1012 DEPQ
-1020 MPDDMESLRAKASL
+1020 E
-1034 GNLSRESGVYEGLNE
+1034 LSQLAQQE
-1049 HFERTINNEWASAD
+1049 

-1112 RGWQAWQEPLASWL
+1112 RGWQAWQEPLAGWL

-1141 QSVALTD
+1141 SSVALTE

-1185 ALDADTLNGMLKGFI
+1185 ALDSDTLNGMLKGFI

-1221 PNDSNYEPE
+1221 PNDSDYEPE
-1230 ALRQALLAKRYDLQ
+1230 ALRHALLAKRYDLQ

>member
-41 LGGQHSEDH
+41 LGGQHSEDD

-88 VFRADH
+88 VFRATDDA
-94 QTNKEPRGCRR
+94 G
-105 GGHPTGMSDVAPTD
+105 SD
-119 GFTAPPTRHP
+119 
-129 SGGDPKADLDPLL
+129 SLL
-142 LQLRGQYPEATW
+142 VQLREQYAEATW

-265 NAAEAE
+265 SAAEAE
-271 RSATLGTLKAPW
+271 RSATLSTLKAPW

-294 EDAAK
+294 EEAAK

-329 RPALTPAAWKR
+329 RPTLTPAAWKR

-365 DMPAALNALPEPR
+365 DMPTALNALPEPR

-390 VRMEREQERRAEMG
+390 VRMEREQERCAEMG

-545 VAAKGRDEQLVHQ
+545 VDAKGRDEQLVHQ

-591 YMVELLAAAQSGN
+591 YMVELLAAGQSGN

-611 QKGDDL
+611 QQGDGL
-617 SPLKPSDMAVLV
+617 TPLKPSDMAVLV

-687 LRAALATPVLGLNLA
+687 LRAALATPVLGLSLA
-702 DLDHLQ
+702 DLNHLQ

-789 EAITDPESH
+789 EAIADPESH

-844 IPLRWHDA
+844 IPLRWHDTH
-852 QGNLQLSLSADEETL
+852 GNLQLSLSADEETL

-896 LASLQGLENSAL
+896 LAPLQGLENSAL

-923 TTALEALAQGSEI
+923 TSALEALAQGSEI
-936 VVSEP
+936 AVSEP
-941 PAPTAQRLALSA
+941 PAPTAQRLALSE
-953 QSAEQN
+953 QSA
-959 AALDHARTPT
+959 ALGHARTPT

-1002 AQEATTFEVL
+1002 AQEATAFEIL
-1012 DEPQDISL
+1012 DEPQ
-1020 MPDDMESLRAKASL
+1020 E
-1034 GNLSRESGVYEGLNE
+1034 LSQELSQP
-1049 HFERTINNEWASAD
+1049 D

-1098 QDSLNDMLWRRVQL
+1098 HDSLNDMLWRRVQL
-1112 RGWQAWQEPLASWL
+1112 RGWQVWQEPLAGWF

-1141 QSVALTD
+1141 QSVALTE
-1148 LSSYQVELEFWLA
+1148 LTSYQVELEFWLA
-1161 AKRVN
+1161 AQRVN

-1185 ALDADTLNGMLKGFI
+1185 ALDTDTLNGMLKGFI

-1221 PNDSNYEPE
+1221 PNDSDYEPE
-1230 ALRQALLAKRYDLQ
+1230 ALRHALLAKRYDLQ

-1295 LIEAL
+1295 LIKAL

>member
-41 LGGQHSEDH
+41 LGGQHSEDDT
-50 SAFVRPL
+50 AFVRPL

-88 VFRADH
+88 GFCH
-94 QTNKEPRGCRR
+94 QGED
-105 GGHPTGMSDVAPTD
+105 S
-119 GFTAPPTRHP
+119 
-129 SGGDPKADLDPLL
+129 LL
-142 LQLRGQYPEATW
+142 LALRSQYPEATW

-191 GSLFSLNLENDQREL
+191 GSLFSLNLENDQQEL

-212 DYWRTFYYPLDADAL
+212 DYWRTFYYPLDAEAL
-227 GSITRYWK
+227 GSITGYWK
-235 SPDKLHEDVRKLLHE
+235 SPDQLHGQVRKLLAE
-250 SEALGSQRPAPADTL
+250 SEALGSPRPAPEQTL
-265 NAAEAE
+265 SAAQAE
-271 RSATLGTLKAPW
+271 RSARLTELKAPW
-283 PAWLDELVPAL
+283 PAWLDDLVPAL

-314 SWLGA
+314 NWLGA
-319 LREWCESDLE
+319 LREWCDSDAT
-329 RPALTPAAWKR
+329 RPALTDAAWKR
-340 LTPDGMT
+340 LTPDGMA

-365 DMPAALNALPEPR
+365 ELPAALNALPEPR

-390 VRMEREQERRAEMG
+390 VRLEREQERRAEMG

-414 ALQGPNKDALA
+414 ALQGPNKEALA

-453 VYDVA
+453 VYEVA
-458 NPRRDAAMLLIG
+458 KPRRDATMLLIG

-479 RGADIFTYLQ
+479 RGADIFTYLK
-489 ARQDTAGRH
+489 AREDTAGRH
-498 VTLGTNFRSSRA
+498 VTLGTNYRSSRA

-519 HYADQHPAGAFLFR
+519 RYADEHPAGAFLFR
-533 EEGGENPLPFLS
+533 EEGGDNPLPFLP
-545 VAAKGRDEQLVHQ
+545 VEAKGRHERLVHQ

-566 LWPLTSE
+566 LWPLE
-573 EPLSK
+573 ADEPLSK

-591 YMVELLAAAQSGN
+591 YMAELLSAGQKG
-604 KEGKSGF
+604 ESGF
-611 QKGDDL
+611 KTDDTL
-617 SPLKPSDMAVLV
+617 TPLKPSDMAVLV

-638 RLALASRG
+638 RQALASRG

-660 SPMAKQVER
+660 SPMAAQVER

-687 LRAALATPVLGLNLA
+687 LRAALATPVLGLSLA
-702 DLDHLQ
+702 ELDHLQ

-715 ARVEQFSHYHR
+715 ERVEQFSHYHR

-747 ARLLGEFEEGERL
+747 ARLLAEFEEGERL

-775 AELDGEHALIRFLY
+775 AELDGEHALIRFLFD
-789 EAITDPESH
+789 AIADPESH

-836 HRPVSDKD
+836 HRPVKAEDV
-844 IPLRWHDA
+844 PLRWHDGE
-852 QGNLQLSLSADEETL
+852 GNLQLSLEADDTIL

-896 LASLQGLENSAL
+896 LAPLKGLENSAL
-908 GYLISGGKTI
+908 GYLLKGGN
-918 APAEL
+918 
-923 TTALEALAQGSEI
+923 ALSPEALNNALDKLVEGSEI
-936 VVSEP
+936 QIHQP
-941 PAPTAQRLALSA
+941 PAPTAERVATV
-953 QSAEQN
+953 EQN
-959 AALDHARTPT
+959 SALGHARTPT

-991 APTATPLEPTT
+991 APELPPLEPTT
-1002 AQEATTFEVL
+1002 AQEATAFEVL
-1012 DEPQDISL
+1012 DEPR
-1020 MPDDMESLRAKASL
+1020 E
-1034 GNLSRESGVYEGLNE
+1034 LSQ
-1049 HFERTINNEWASAD
+1049 ERSQLEA
-1063 TFHLHKFPR
+1063 FHLHKFPR

-1083 LEWAGRQGFAAAAND
+1083 LEWAGKQGFDTAAKD
-1098 QDSLNDMLWRRVQL
+1098 RETLNDMLWRRVQL
-1112 RGWQAWQEPLASWL
+1112 RGWQAWQEPLAGWL

-1134 PLAAPNQ
+1134 PLAAPTP
-1141 QSVALTD
+1141 QSVALNE
-1148 LSSYQVELEFWLA
+1148 LESYQVELEFWFA

-1221 PNDSNYEPE
+1221 PNDSAYEPE
-1230 ALRQALLAKRYDLQ
+1230 ALRHALLAKRYDLQ

-1286 VFSEPAPVE
+1286 VVGEPAPVE

-1300 DSLFAGA
+1300 DSLFAGEPHA
-1307 SFSSPAQEATV
+1307 TQQEATA

>member
-41 LGGQHSEDH
+41 LGGQHSEDD

-88 VFRADH
+88 VFRATDDA
-94 QTNKEPRGCRR
+94 G
-105 GGHPTGMSDVAPTD
+105 SD
-119 GFTAPPTRHP
+119 
-129 SGGDPKADLDPLL
+129 SLL
-142 LQLRGQYPEATW
+142 VQLRSQYPEATW

-340 LTPDGMT
+340 LTPDGMA
-347 EIWKEGAPP
+347 EIWKDGTPP

-458 NPRRDAAMLLIG
+458 TPRRDAAMLLIG

-545 VAAKGRDEQLVHQ
+545 VDAKGRDEQLVHQ

-591 YMVELLAAAQSGN
+591 YMVELLAEAQSGN
-604 KEGKSGF
+604 KQGQSGF
-611 QKGDDL
+611 QQGDDL

-687 LRAALATPVLGLNLA
+687 LRAALATPVLGLSLA

-789 EAITDPESH
+789 EAIADPESH

-896 LASLQGLENSAL
+896 LAPLQGLENSAL

-923 TTALEALAQGSEI
+923 TSALEALAQGSEI

-941 PAPTAQRLALSA
+941 PAPTAQRLALSE
-953 QSAEQN
+953 QSAT
-959 AALDHARTPT
+959 LGHARTPT

-1012 DEPQDISL
+1012 DEPQ
-1020 MPDDMESLRAKASL
+1020 E
-1034 GNLSRESGVYEGLNE
+1034 LSQELSQP
-1049 HFERTINNEWASAD
+1049 D

-1098 QDSLNDMLWRRVQL
+1098 HDLLNDMLWRRVQL
-1112 RGWQAWQEPLASWL
+1112 RGWQAWQEPLAGWL

-1141 QSVALTD
+1141 QSVVPTELT
-1148 LSSYQVELEFWLA
+1148 SYQVELEFWLA
-1161 AKRVN
+1161 AQRVN

-1185 ALDADTLNGMLKGFI
+1185 ALDTDTLNGMLKGFI

-1221 PNDSNYEPE
+1221 PNDSDYEPE
-1230 ALRQALLAKRYDLQ
+1230 ALRHALLAKRYDLQ